1 MAAYSF
7 IDNINDFFS
16 TGYFTEDF
24 QKKVFD
30 KSGYSQEGI
39 KELCTRFSALRQQY
53 NRYKQAVTSRY
64 AREKDKERETFD
76 FNSKLLE
83 CLGYYKATVKE
94 QPAAILSLPIGE
106 NGAQQDV
113 PVRIVCNRTDGSPQ
127 LYVMDIPTL
136 VSASDDTDAE
146 TGFAEL
152 GLDRLVTHIFSLPE
166 QEHPRYILMS
176 SGNMVFF
183 MDADKWERGAYL
195 RFDIERLLVETTQ
208 SAMRNYFALF
218 YLLVSR
224 EALAVI
230 GDTPLMQQLEEE
242 SYKNAYAVTQDLKRG
257 VVAAVEALANEAIW
271 YIKHTPDNKFHDQD
285 ETDDNFE
292 TMMRDD
298 CLIFIYR
305 LLFIFYAESRPDLD
319 ILPINDQTYQRGYS
333 LEMLRDLEQVNL
345 ITAEELNG
353 YFFDHSIKRLFA
365 LILRGYNEDRVDA
378 SSMTASFRVRHIDSP
393 LFSDTKLKVLVGVK
407 FRNVV
412 WQSIVCQLSLSQ
424 KQKGKPR
431 GRISYANLGIN
442 QLGSVYENLLAY
454 RGFYAEED
462 YIEVHPKGDLV
473 ETYLQPRSRRDVFE
487 EDEILK
493 DEEGHD
499 IIHPRGKFIYRL
511 NGRDRK
517 KSASFYTPEV
527 LTKSTVKY
535 TLKPIVEKLERG
547 EIKASDLLQMKI
559 LEPAMGA
566 AAFQNEVINQLAV
579 LYLQFR
585 KQEVGE
591 TIDPL
596 QYPNELQK
604 VKAFIATSNVYG
616 VDLNATAIELGK
628 LSLWLNV
635 MHKDME
641 VPFFSNRLAEGNAV
655 IGAWL
660 KVYKKSDVVR
670 TTVGQRAYDKKW
682 WEAPTHRIHFSDS
695 RLERHYT
702 EVYHFLLPVQD
713 MLGILNAKLPTF
725 SKEEEQKLKEKKKV
739 MANIRKSWLKG
750 ITGEEYKQLER
761 ISRKIDVLLKKYVEF
776 QMGVAEYA
784 NNGYAVWKYAGKRTL
799 PFETNAQREE
809 FDDQRYRKDSAY
821 MKLKMV
827 MDYWCSLFFWE
838 YKDLADLPTR
848 QDYWDDIERVLD
860 VDMKEASPKVRFSN
874 AGKTGEEDLF
884 LPKQGRIDFDAEEE
898 ESAAKVQSLE
908 YYLAEMGNKQINKL
922 QLEGAYSER
931 RFDIVKELAKRY
943 HFFHPMLEFLEVF
956 WLRDGFDVICGNPPW
971 IKLEFN
977 EANIVSEKYP
987 EVVIRKVSAPV
998 VRQMI
1003 KQFMNDQMMEKL
1015 YKGEMAEQVCSTAF
1029 LNAYCNY
1036 PLLIGQQTNLYKCVL
1051 ENTMDLVSPTN
1062 GYIGLLTPESIYD
1075 DPNGQPLRRELYKR
1089 LRYHFQY
1096 QNELRLFAEVHHH
1109 TVYGDQLLG
1118 PRRSS
1123 SPRFASLSNL
1133 FHPSTVDGCFTH
1145 DGHGMCGG
1153 IKDENGNWNTKP
1165 HRDRIVTFTDK
1176 ELQVLS
1182 DTFEDGTTG
1191 DCAKLVSI
1199 HSKEII
1205 GVLKKI
1211 SDFPKHLDDVKNIT
1225 SMCFDETN
1233 APKAGLIKRH
1243 TCVPELSK
1251 YEMIYSGPHFYV
1263 ANPIYKTPRETCILN
1278 SDYDNVELGKIP
1290 DNYIQRTN
1298 YIPNIPLPEYNQ
1310 QVRGF
1315 ISNKVQGEVSY
1326 DNYFDY
1332 YKLGIRA
1339 MISQAGERSL
1349 ICAVLPRRTAHIN
1362 GVISSSF
1369 VRGDDTVDI
1378 AALCASIPMDFFMKT
1393 IAAQNLT
1400 SVRMQGFPLGID
1412 EKYNNA
1418 MRSRTL
1424 LLNCLTTHYADLWQ
1438 EMWDGAYKNE
1448 TWSLRDKR
1456 LKPFDQLHETWSWD
1470 IPLRNYFERRQAL
1483 VEIDVISAM
1492 ALGLS
1497 LQDLEMIYTIQ
1508 FPVLQQNENDTWYD
1522 AEGKIVFTCSKGLT
1536 GVGLDRKQWEAMRGE
1551 PNTPNNPNNP
1561 NTPITS
1567 YKGSTASYVHTI
1579 DPSKSELYGGQQQTF
1594 VAPYTRC
1601 DRIADYRRAWAHF
1614 EKIYNK

>member
-94 QPAAILSLPIGE
+94 QPAVILSLPIGE

-113 PVRIVCNRTDGSPQ
+113 LVRIVCNRTDGSPQ

-499 IIHPRGKFIYRL
+499 IIHPKGKFIYRL

-750 ITGEEYKQLER
+750 ITGEEYKQLEC

-821 MKLKMV
+821 MKLKAV
-827 MDYWCSLFFWE
+827 MDYWCALFFWE

-1362 GVISSSF
+1362 GIISISF
-1369 VRGDDTVDI
+1369 LNRYDAVDM
-1378 AALCASIPMDFFMKT
+1378 AALCASIVIDFYIKT
-1393 IAAQNLT
+1393 IAAQNLRYSRLAT
-1400 SVRMQGFPLGID
+1400 FPIGVPV
-1412 EKYNNA
+1412 KYKSA
-1418 MRSRTL
+1418 LYSRTL
-1424 LLNCLTTHYADLWQ
+1424 LLNCLTNNYS
-1438 EMWDGAYKNE
+1438 EF
-1448 TWSLRDKR
+1448 WSSCWNDEYNYEHWSINDIR
-1456 LKPFDQLHETWSWD
+1456 LKPFGDLTQAWSWNT
-1470 IPLRNYFERRQAL
+1470 PLRNHFERRQAL
-1483 VEIDVISAM
+1483 VEIDVLAAM

-1497 LQDLEMIYTIQ
+1497 LKDLELIYTIQ

-1522 AEGKIVFTCSKGLT
+1522 QKGNIVFTCSKGLT
-1536 GVGLDRKQWEAMRGE
+1536 GVGCDRKEWNTIRGE
-1551 PNTPNNPNNP
+1551 QVDENTFV
-1561 NTPITS
+1561 
-1567 YKGSTASYVHTI
+1567 GVQSTYVHII
-1579 DPSKSELYGGQQQTF
+1579 DSKKSELYGGEQVTYY
-1594 VAPYTRC
+1594 APYTRC
-1601 DRIADYRRAWAHF
+1601 DRIADYRRAWAYF
-1614 EKIYNK
+1614 EERFKNKD

>member
-94 QPAAILSLPIGE
+94 QPAVILSLPIGE

-152 GLDRLVTHIFSLPE
+152 GLDRLVTHIFSRPE

-224 EALAVI
+224 EALAAI

-298 CLIFIYR
+298 CLVFIYR

-821 MKLKMV
+821 MKLKAV
-827 MDYWCSLFFWE
+827 MDYWCALFFWE

-908 YYLAEMGNKQINKL
+908 YYLAEMGNKQTNKL

-956 WLRDGFDVICGNPPW
+956 WLRDGFDIICGNPPW
-971 IKLEFN
+971 EKWSYEQQEVIG
-977 EANIVSEKYP
+977 EKYP
-987 EVVIRKVSAPV
+987 EVLIREDSATDV
-998 VRQMI
+998 EHALEMYFQNATI
-1003 KQFMNDQMMEKL
+1003 KSMCMMEQVEATCSATFMNSF
-1015 YKGEMAEQVCSTAF
+1015 AC
-1029 LNAYCNY
+1029 Y
-1036 PLLIGQQTNLYKCVL
+1036 PLLVGQQADLYKNVL
-1051 ENTMDLVSPTN
+1051 TNCFDLLSEK
-1062 GYIGLLTPESIYD
+1062 GYLGMLHPESVYD
-1075 DPNGQPLRRELYKR
+1075 DAKGQPLRKVMYRR
-1089 LRYHFQY
+1089 LHYHFQY
-1096 QNELRLFAEVHHH
+1096 QNALNLFPIAH
-1109 TVYGDQLLG
+1109 
-1118 PRRSS
+1118 RRKYSANIYTGLKDEIS
-1123 SPRFASLSNL
+1123 FDSISNL
-1133 FHPSTVDGCFTH
+1133 FHPKTVDDCYMHNGQGICE
-1145 DGHGMCGG
+1145 G
-1153 IKDENGNWNTKP
+1153 IKGKDGKWNLAGHKN
-1165 HRDRIVTFTDK
+1165 RIVHYNAK
-1176 ELQVLS
+1176 YIKLLS
-1182 DTFEDGTTG
+1182 DTFEDGRYP
-1191 DCAKLVSI
+1191 DCAKLVSVHNNEMLGI
-1199 HSKEII
+1199 
-1205 GVLKKI
+1205 LDKI
-1211 SDFPKHLDDVKNIT
+1211 SNYERKVSSVRNKIT
-1225 SMCFDETN
+1225 VCFDETG
-1233 APKAGLIKRH
+1233 APKEGLIKDVRSH
-1243 TCVPELSK
+1243 TCYPSMEK
-1251 YEMIYSGPHFYV
+1251 CEMIYNAPQFYV
-1263 ANPIYKTPRETCILN
+1263 SNPVYQTPKEVSLKKGDFNIVDLEKI
-1278 SDYDNVELGKIP
+1278 SDE
-1290 DNYIQRTN
+1290 YIQRTKYLPLVGN
-1298 YIPNIPLPEYNQ
+1298 YRSLSTFNAFVIGQDEHGNDIYDSLLDHYK
-1310 QVRGF
+1310 VGF
-1315 ISNKVQGEVSY
+1315 RKMVNLS
-1326 DNYFDY
+1326 
-1332 YKLGIRA
+1332 
-1339 MISQAGERSL
+1339 GERSL
-1349 ICAVLPRRTAHIN
+1349 ICAVLPRRTAHIH
-1362 GVISSSF
+1362 GVISISF
-1369 VRGDDTVDI
+1369 LDRNYTVDM
-1378 AALCASIPMDFFMKT
+1378 AALCSSIVMDFYWKT
-1393 IAAQNLT
+1393 IATQNITESRLAT
-1400 SVRMQGFPLGID
+1400 FPFGI
-1412 EKYNNA
+1412 KKKFKSA
-1418 MRSRTL
+1418 MYSRTL
-1424 LLNCLTTHYADLWQ
+1424 MLNCLNKYYDDLWSGCWC
-1438 EMWDGAYKNE
+1438 ESFRTDS
-1448 TWSLRDKR
+1448 WSLEDAR
-1456 LKPFDQLHETWSWD
+1456 LKPFSELTPSWNHD
-1470 IPLRNYFERRQAL
+1470 TPLRNHFERRQAL
-1483 VEIDVISAM
+1483 VEIDVLAAM
-1492 ALGLS
+1492 SFGLS
-1497 LQDLEMIYTIQ
+1497 LEDLEFIYDIQ
-1508 FPVLQQNENDTWYD
+1508 FPVLRQNEDDTWYD
-1522 AEGKIVFTCSKGLT
+1522 QKGNVVYSVSLCKK
-1536 GVGLDRKQWEAMRGE
+1536 GVGVDRATWNTIRGE
-1551 PNTPNNPNNP
+1551 QLSDN
-1561 NTPITS
+1561 IYQGATS
-1567 YKGSTASYVHTI
+1567 SYIHTV
-1579 DPSKSELYGGQQQTF
+1579 PVEKSELYGGEQVTYY
-1594 VAPYTRC
+1594 APYTRC
-1601 DRIADYRRAWAHF
+1601 DRIADYRRAWTFF
-1614 EKIYNK
+1614 EERFKNED

>member
-83 CLGYYKATVKE
+83 CLGYYKITVKE
-94 QPAAILSLPIGE
+94 QPTAILSLPIGE

-127 LYVMDIPTL
+127 LYVMDIHTL
-136 VSASDDTDAE
+136 VSASEDTDAE

-224 EALAVI
+224 EALAAI

-271 YIKHTPDNKFHDQD
+271 YIKHTPDNKFHNQD

-298 CLIFIYR
+298 CLVFIYR

-670 TTVGQRAYDKKW
+670 TIVGQRAYDKKW
-682 WEAPTHRIHFSDS
+682 WETPTHRIHFSDS

-725 SKEEEQKLKEKKKV
+725 SKEEEQKLKEKKKA

-809 FDDQRYRKDSAY
+809 FDDQRYRKNSPY
-821 MKLKMV
+821 MKLKAV
-827 MDYWCSLFFWE
+827 MDYWCALFFWE

-898 ESAAKVQSLE
+898 KSAAKVQSLE
-908 YYLAEMGNKQINKL
+908 YYIAEMGNKQTNKL
-922 QLEGAYSER
+922 PLEGVYSER

-956 WLRDGFDVICGNPPW
+956 WLRDGFDIICGNPPW
-971 IKLEFN
+971 EKWSYEQQEVIG
-977 EANIVSEKYP
+977 EKYP
-987 EVVIRKVSAPV
+987 EVLIREDSATDV
-998 VRQMI
+998 EHALEIYFQNATI
-1003 KQFMNDQMMEKL
+1003 KSMCMMEQVEATCSATFMNSF
-1015 YKGEMAEQVCSTAF
+1015 AC
-1029 LNAYCNY
+1029 Y
-1036 PLLIGQQTNLYKCVL
+1036 PLLVGQQADLYKNVL
-1051 ENTMDLVSPTN
+1051 TNCFDLLSEK
-1062 GYIGLLTPESIYD
+1062 GYLGMLHPESVYD
-1075 DPNGQPLRRELYKR
+1075 DAKGQPLRKVMYRR
-1089 LRYHFQY
+1089 LQCHFQY
-1096 QNELRLFAEVHHH
+1096 QNALNLFPIAH
-1109 TVYGDQLLG
+1109 
-1118 PRRSS
+1118 RRKYSANIYTGLKDEIS
-1123 SPRFASLSNL
+1123 FDSISNL
-1133 FHPSTVDGCFTH
+1133 FHPKTVDDCYMHNGQGICE
-1145 DGHGMCGG
+1145 G
-1153 IKDENGNWNTKP
+1153 IKGKDGKWNLAGHKN
-1165 HRDRIVTFTDK
+1165 RIVHYNAK
-1176 ELQVLS
+1176 YIKLLS
-1182 DTFEDGTTG
+1182 DTFEDGRYP
-1191 DCAKLVSI
+1191 DCAKLVSVHNNEMLGI
-1199 HSKEII
+1199 
-1205 GVLKKI
+1205 LDKI
-1211 SDFPKHLDDVKNIT
+1211 SNYERKVSSVRNKIT
-1225 SMCFDETN
+1225 VCFDETG
-1233 APKAGLIKRH
+1233 APKEGLIKDVRSH
-1243 TCVPELSK
+1243 TCYPSMENC
-1251 YEMIYSGPHFYV
+1251 EMIYNAPQFYV
-1263 ANPIYKTPRETCILN
+1263 SNPVYQTPKEVSLKKGDFNIVDLEKI
-1278 SDYDNVELGKIP
+1278 SDE
-1290 DNYIQRTN
+1290 YIQRTKYLPLVGN
-1298 YIPNIPLPEYNQ
+1298 YRSLSTFNAFVIGQDEHGNDIYDSLLDHYK
-1310 QVRGF
+1310 VGF
-1315 ISNKVQGEVSY
+1315 RKMVNLS
-1326 DNYFDY
+1326 
-1332 YKLGIRA
+1332 
-1339 MISQAGERSL
+1339 GERSL

-1362 GVISSSF
+1362 GVISISF
-1369 VRGDDTVDI
+1369 LDRNYTVDM
-1378 AALCASIPMDFFMKT
+1378 AALCSSIVMDFYWKT
-1393 IAAQNLT
+1393 IATQNITESRLAT
-1400 SVRMQGFPLGID
+1400 FPFGI
-1412 EKYNNA
+1412 KKKFKSA
-1418 MRSRTL
+1418 MYSRTL
-1424 LLNCLTTHYADLWQ
+1424 MLNCLNKYYDDLWSGCWC
-1438 EMWDGAYKNE
+1438 ESFRTDS
-1448 TWSLRDKR
+1448 WSLEDAR
-1456 LKPFDQLHETWSWD
+1456 LKPFSELTPSWNHD
-1470 IPLRNYFERRQAL
+1470 TPLRNHFERRQAL
-1483 VEIDVISAM
+1483 VEIDVLAAM
-1492 ALGLS
+1492 SFGLS
-1497 LQDLEMIYTIQ
+1497 LEDLEFIYDIQ
-1508 FPVLQQNENDTWYD
+1508 FPVLRQNEDDTWYD
-1522 AEGKIVFTCSKGLT
+1522 QKGNVVYSVSLCKK
-1536 GVGLDRKQWEAMRGE
+1536 GVGVDRATWNTIRGE
-1551 PNTPNNPNNP
+1551 QLSDN
-1561 NTPITS
+1561 IYQGATS
-1567 YKGSTASYVHTI
+1567 SYIHTV
-1579 DPSKSELYGGQQQTF
+1579 PVEKSELYGGELVTYY
-1594 VAPYTRC
+1594 APYTRC
-1601 DRIADYRRAWAHF
+1601 DRIADYRRAWAYF
-1614 EKIYNK
+1614 EERFKNED

>member
-24 QKKVFD
+24 QKKVFV

-224 EALAVI
+224 EALAAI

-298 CLIFIYR
+298 CLVFIYR

-535 TLKPIVEKLERG
+535 TLKPIVEKLECG

-725 SKEEEQKLKEKKKV
+725 SEEEEQKLKDKKKV

-750 ITGEEYKQLER
+750 ITGEEYRQLER

-809 FDDQRYRKDSAY
+809 FDDQRYRKNSPY
-821 MKLKMV
+821 MKLKVV
-827 MDYWCSLFFWE
+827 MDYWCALFFWE

-860 VDMKEASPKVRFSN
+860 VDMKEASPKVCFSN

-898 ESAAKVQSLE
+898 ISAAKVQSLE
-908 YYLAEMGNKQINKL
+908 YYIAEMGNKQTNKL
-922 QLEGAYSER
+922 PLKGVYSER

-956 WLRDGFDVICGNPPW
+956 WLRDGFDIICGNPPW
-971 IKLEFN
+971 EKWSYEQQEVIG
-977 EANIVSEKYP
+977 EKYP
-987 EVVIRKVSAPV
+987 EVLIREDSATDV
-998 VRQMI
+998 EHALEMYFQNATI
-1003 KQFMNDQMMEKL
+1003 KSMCMMEQVEATCSATFMNSF
-1015 YKGEMAEQVCSTAF
+1015 AC
-1029 LNAYCNY
+1029 Y
-1036 PLLIGQQTNLYKCVL
+1036 PLLVGQQADLYKNVL
-1051 ENTMDLVSPTN
+1051 TNCFDLLSEK
-1062 GYIGLLTPESIYD
+1062 GYLGMLHPESVYD
-1075 DPNGQPLRRELYKR
+1075 DAKGQPLRKVMYRR
-1089 LRYHFQY
+1089 LQYHFQY
-1096 QNELRLFAEVHHH
+1096 QNALNLFPIAH
-1109 TVYGDQLLG
+1109 
-1118 PRRSS
+1118 RRKYSANIYTGLKDEIS
-1123 SPRFASLSNL
+1123 FDSISNL
-1133 FHPSTVDGCFTH
+1133 FHPKTVDDCYMHNGQGICE
-1145 DGHGMCGG
+1145 G
-1153 IKDENGNWNTKP
+1153 IKGKDGKWNLAGHKN
-1165 HRDRIVTFTDK
+1165 RIVHYNAK
-1176 ELQVLS
+1176 YIKLLS
-1182 DTFEDGTTG
+1182 DTFEDGRYP
-1191 DCAKLVSI
+1191 DCAKLVSVHNNEMLGI
-1199 HSKEII
+1199 
-1205 GVLKKI
+1205 LDKI
-1211 SDFPKHLDDVKNIT
+1211 SNYERKVSSVRNKIT
-1225 SMCFDETN
+1225 VCFDETG
-1233 APKAGLIKRH
+1233 APKEGLIKDVRSH
-1243 TCVPELSK
+1243 TCYPSMENC
-1251 YEMIYSGPHFYV
+1251 EMIYNAPQFYV
-1263 ANPIYKTPRETCILN
+1263 SNPVYQTPKEVSLKKGDFNIVDLEKI
-1278 SDYDNVELGKIP
+1278 SDE
-1290 DNYIQRTN
+1290 YIQRTKYLPLVGN
-1298 YIPNIPLPEYNQ
+1298 YRSLSTFNAFVIGQDEHGNDIYDSLLDHYK
-1310 QVRGF
+1310 VGF
-1315 ISNKVQGEVSY
+1315 RKMVNLS
-1326 DNYFDY
+1326 
-1332 YKLGIRA
+1332 
-1339 MISQAGERSL
+1339 GERSL
-1349 ICAVLPRRTAHIN
+1349 ICAVLPRRTAHIH
-1362 GVISSSF
+1362 GVISISF
-1369 VRGDDTVDI
+1369 LDRNYTVDM
-1378 AALCASIPMDFFMKT
+1378 AALCSSIVMDFYWKT
-1393 IAAQNLT
+1393 IATQNITESRLAT
-1400 SVRMQGFPLGID
+1400 FPFGI
-1412 EKYNNA
+1412 KKKFKSA
-1418 MRSRTL
+1418 MYSRTL
-1424 LLNCLTTHYADLWQ
+1424 MLNCLNKYYDDLWSGCWC
-1438 EMWDGAYKNE
+1438 ESFRTDS
-1448 TWSLRDKR
+1448 WSLEDAR
-1456 LKPFDQLHETWSWD
+1456 LKPFSELTPSWNHD
-1470 IPLRNYFERRQAL
+1470 TPLRNHFERRQAL
-1483 VEIDVISAM
+1483 VEIDVLAAM
-1492 ALGLS
+1492 SFGLS
-1497 LQDLEMIYTIQ
+1497 LEDLEFIYDIQ
-1508 FPVLQQNENDTWYD
+1508 FPVLRQNEDDTWYD
-1522 AEGKIVFTCSKGLT
+1522 QKGNVVYSVSLCKK
-1536 GVGLDRKQWEAMRGE
+1536 GVGVDRATWNTIRGE
-1551 PNTPNNPNNP
+1551 QLSDN
-1561 NTPITS
+1561 IYQGATS
-1567 YKGSTASYVHTI
+1567 SYIHTV
-1579 DPSKSELYGGQQQTF
+1579 PVEKSELYGGEQVTYY
-1594 VAPYTRC
+1594 APYTRC
-1601 DRIADYRRAWAHF
+1601 DRIADYQRAWTFF
-1614 EKIYNK
+1614 EERFKNED

>member
-83 CLGYYKATVKE
+83 CLGYYKATVKG

-224 EALAVI
+224 EALAAI

-298 CLIFIYR
+298 CLVFIYR

-378 SSMTASFRVRHIDSP
+378 SSMTTSFRVRHIDSP

-670 TTVGQRAYDKKW
+670 TIVGQRAYDKKW

-821 MKLKMV
+821 MKLKAV
-827 MDYWCSLFFWE
+827 MDYWCALFFWE

-908 YYLAEMGNKQINKL
+908 YYLAEMGNKQTNKL

-956 WLRDGFDVICGNPPW
+956 WLRDGFDIICGNPPW
-971 IKLEFN
+971 EKWSYEQQEVIG
-977 EANIVSEKYP
+977 EKYP
-987 EVVIRKVSAPV
+987 EVLIREDSATDV
-998 VRQMI
+998 EHALEVYFQNATI
-1003 KQFMNDQMMEKL
+1003 KSMCMMEQVEATCSATFMNSF
-1015 YKGEMAEQVCSTAF
+1015 AC
-1029 LNAYCNY
+1029 Y
-1036 PLLIGQQTNLYKCVL
+1036 PLLVGQQADLYKNVL
-1051 ENTMDLVSPTN
+1051 TNCFDLLSEK
-1062 GYIGLLTPESIYD
+1062 GYLGMLHPESVYD
-1075 DPNGQPLRRELYKR
+1075 DAKGQPLRKVMYRR
-1089 LRYHFQY
+1089 LQYHFQY
-1096 QNELRLFAEVHHH
+1096 QNALNLFPIAH
-1109 TVYGDQLLG
+1109 
-1118 PRRSS
+1118 RRKYSANIYTGLKDEIS
-1123 SPRFASLSNL
+1123 FDSISNL
-1133 FHPSTVDGCFTH
+1133 FHPKTVDDCYMHNGQGICE
-1145 DGHGMCGG
+1145 G
-1153 IKDENGNWNTKP
+1153 IKGKDGKWNLAGHKN
-1165 HRDRIVTFTDK
+1165 RIVHYNAK
-1176 ELQVLS
+1176 YIKLLS
-1182 DTFEDGTTG
+1182 DTFEDGRYP
-1191 DCAKLVSI
+1191 DCAKLVSVHNNEMLAI
-1199 HSKEII
+1199 
-1205 GVLKKI
+1205 LDKI
-1211 SDFPKHLDDVKNIT
+1211 SNYERKVSSVRNKIT
-1225 SMCFDETN
+1225 VCFDETG
-1233 APKAGLIKRH
+1233 APKEGLIKDVRSH
-1243 TCVPELSK
+1243 TCYPSMENC
-1251 YEMIYSGPHFYV
+1251 EMIYNAPQFYV
-1263 ANPIYKTPRETCILN
+1263 SNPIYQTPKEVSLKKGDFNIVDLEKI
-1278 SDYDNVELGKIP
+1278 SDE
-1290 DNYIQRTN
+1290 YIQRTKYLPLVGN
-1298 YIPNIPLPEYNQ
+1298 YRSLSTFNAFVIGQDEHGNDIYDSLLDHYK
-1310 QVRGF
+1310 VGF
-1315 ISNKVQGEVSY
+1315 RKMVNLS
-1326 DNYFDY
+1326 
-1332 YKLGIRA
+1332 
-1339 MISQAGERSL
+1339 GERSL
-1349 ICAVLPRRTAHIN
+1349 ICAVLPRRTAHIH
-1362 GVISSSF
+1362 GVISISF
-1369 VRGDDTVDI
+1369 LDRNYTVDM
-1378 AALCASIPMDFFMKT
+1378 AALCSSIVMDFYWKT
-1393 IAAQNLT
+1393 IATQNITESRLAT
-1400 SVRMQGFPLGID
+1400 FPFGI
-1412 EKYNNA
+1412 KKKFKSA
-1418 MRSRTL
+1418 MYSRTL
-1424 LLNCLTTHYADLWQ
+1424 MLNCLNKYYDDLWSGCWC
-1438 EMWDGAYKNE
+1438 ESFRTDR
-1448 TWSLRDKR
+1448 WSLEDAR
-1456 LKPFDQLHETWSWD
+1456 LKPFSELTPSWNHD
-1470 IPLRNYFERRQAL
+1470 TPLRNHFERRQAL
-1483 VEIDVISAM
+1483 VEIDVLAAM
-1492 ALGLS
+1492 SFGLS
-1497 LQDLEMIYTIQ
+1497 LEDLEFIYDIQ
-1508 FPVLQQNENDTWYD
+1508 FPVLRQNEDDTWYD
-1522 AEGKIVFTCSKGLT
+1522 QKGNVVYSVSLCKK
-1536 GVGLDRKQWEAMRGE
+1536 GVGVDRATWNTIRGE
-1551 PNTPNNPNNP
+1551 QLSDN
-1561 NTPITS
+1561 IYQGATS
-1567 YKGSTASYVHTI
+1567 SYIHTV
-1579 DPSKSELYGGQQQTF
+1579 PVEKSELYGGEQVTYY
-1594 VAPYTRC
+1594 APYTRC
-1601 DRIADYRRAWAHF
+1601 DRIADYRRAWAYF
-1614 EKIYNK
+1614 EERFKNED

>member
-24 QKKVFD
+24 LKKVFD

-94 QPAAILSLPIGE
+94 QPTAILSLPIGE

-224 EALAVI
+224 EALAAI

-298 CLIFIYR
+298 CLVFIYR

-596 QYPNELQK
+596 QYSNELQK

-725 SKEEEQKLKEKKKV
+725 SKEEEQKLKEMKKV

-809 FDDQRYRKDSAY
+809 FDDQRYRKNSPY
-821 MKLKMV
+821 MKLKAV
-827 MDYWCSLFFWE
+827 MDYWCALFFWE

-860 VDMKEASPKVRFSN
+860 VDMKEVSPKVRFSN

-898 ESAAKVQSLE
+898 KSAAKVQSLE
-908 YYLAEMGNKQINKL
+908 YYIAEMGNKQTNKL
-922 QLEGAYSER
+922 PLEGVYSER

-956 WLRDGFDVICGNPPW
+956 WLRDGFDIICGNPPW
-971 IKLEFN
+971 EKWSYEQQEVIG
-977 EANIVSEKYP
+977 EKYP
-987 EVVIRKVSAPV
+987 EVLIREDSATDV
-998 VRQMI
+998 EHALEMYFQNATI
-1003 KQFMNDQMMEKL
+1003 KSMCMMEQVEATCSATFMNSF
-1015 YKGEMAEQVCSTAF
+1015 AC
-1029 LNAYCNY
+1029 Y
-1036 PLLIGQQTNLYKCVL
+1036 PLLVGQQADLYKNVL
-1051 ENTMDLVSPTN
+1051 TNCFDLLSEK
-1062 GYIGLLTPESIYD
+1062 GYLGMLHPESVYD
-1075 DPNGQPLRRELYKR
+1075 DAKGQPLRKVMYRR
-1089 LRYHFQY
+1089 LQYHFQY
-1096 QNELRLFAEVHHH
+1096 QNALNLFPIAH
-1109 TVYGDQLLG
+1109 
-1118 PRRSS
+1118 RRKYSANIYTGLKDEIS
-1123 SPRFASLSNL
+1123 FDSISNL
-1133 FHPSTVDGCFTH
+1133 FHPKTVDDCYMHNGQGICE
-1145 DGHGMCGG
+1145 G
-1153 IKDENGNWNTKP
+1153 IKGKDGKWNLAGHKN
-1165 HRDRIVTFTDK
+1165 RIVHYNAK
-1176 ELQVLS
+1176 YIKLLS
-1182 DTFEDGTTG
+1182 DTFEDGRYP
-1191 DCAKLVSI
+1191 DCAKLVSVHNNEMLGI
-1199 HSKEII
+1199 
-1205 GVLKKI
+1205 LDKI
-1211 SDFPKHLDDVKNIT
+1211 SNYERKVSSVTNKIT
-1225 SMCFDETN
+1225 VCFDETG
-1233 APKAGLIKRH
+1233 APKEGLIKDVRSH
-1243 TCVPELSK
+1243 TCYPSMENC
-1251 YEMIYSGPHFYV
+1251 EMIYNAPQFYV
-1263 ANPIYKTPRETCILN
+1263 SNPVYQTPKEVSLKKGDFNIVDLEKI
-1278 SDYDNVELGKIP
+1278 SDE
-1290 DNYIQRTN
+1290 YIQRTKYLPLVGN
-1298 YIPNIPLPEYNQ
+1298 YRSLSTFNAFVIGQDEHGNDIYDSLLDHYK
-1310 QVRGF
+1310 VGF
-1315 ISNKVQGEVSY
+1315 RKMVNLS
-1326 DNYFDY
+1326 
-1332 YKLGIRA
+1332 
-1339 MISQAGERSL
+1339 GERSL

-1362 GVISSSF
+1362 GVISISF
-1369 VRGDDTVDI
+1369 LDRNYTVDM
-1378 AALCASIPMDFFMKT
+1378 AALCSSIVMDFYWKT
-1393 IAAQNLT
+1393 IATQNITESRLAT
-1400 SVRMQGFPLGID
+1400 FPFGI
-1412 EKYNNA
+1412 KKKFKSA
-1418 MRSRTL
+1418 MYSRTL
-1424 LLNCLTTHYADLWQ
+1424 MLNCLNKYYDDLWSGCWC
-1438 EMWDGAYKNE
+1438 ESFRTDR
-1448 TWSLRDKR
+1448 WSLEDAR
-1456 LKPFDQLHETWSWD
+1456 LKPFSELTPSWNHD
-1470 IPLRNYFERRQAL
+1470 TPLRNHFERRQAL
-1483 VEIDVISAM
+1483 VEIDVLAAM
-1492 ALGLS
+1492 SFGLS
-1497 LQDLEMIYTIQ
+1497 LEDLEFIYDIQ
-1508 FPVLQQNENDTWYD
+1508 FPVLRQNEDDTWYD
-1522 AEGKIVFTCSKGLT
+1522 QKGNVVYSVSLCKK
-1536 GVGLDRKQWEAMRGE
+1536 GVGVDRATWNTIRGE
-1551 PNTPNNPNNP
+1551 QLSDN
-1561 NTPITS
+1561 IYQGATS
-1567 YKGSTASYVHTI
+1567 SYIHTV
-1579 DPSKSELYGGQQQTF
+1579 PVEKSELYGGEQVTYY
-1594 VAPYTRC
+1594 APYTRC
-1601 DRIADYRRAWAHF
+1601 DRIADYQRAWTFF
-1614 EKIYNK
+1614 EERFKNED

>member
-94 QPAAILSLPIGE
+94 QPTAILSLPIGE

-224 EALAVI
+224 EALAAI

-298 CLIFIYR
+298 CLVFIYR

-596 QYPNELQK
+596 QYSNELQK

-670 TTVGQRAYDKKW
+670 TIVGQRAYDKKW

-725 SKEEEQKLKEKKKV
+725 SKEEEQKLKEKKKA

-809 FDDQRYRKDSAY
+809 FDDQRYRKNSPY
-821 MKLKMV
+821 MKLKAV
-827 MDYWCSLFFWE
+827 MDYWCALFFWE

-860 VDMKEASPKVRFSN
+860 VDMKEVSPKVRFSN

-898 ESAAKVQSLE
+898 KSAAKVQSLE
-908 YYLAEMGNKQINKL
+908 YYIAEMGNKQTNKL
-922 QLEGAYSER
+922 PLKGVYSER
-931 RFDIVKELAKRY
+931 RFDIVNELAKRY

-956 WLRDGFDVICGNPPW
+956 WLRDGFDIICGNPPW
-971 IKLEFN
+971 EKWSYEQQEVIG
-977 EANIVSEKYP
+977 EKYP
-987 EVVIRKVSAPV
+987 EVLIREDSATDV
-998 VRQMI
+998 EHALEIYFQNATI
-1003 KQFMNDQMMEKL
+1003 KSMCMMEQVEATCSATFMNSF
-1015 YKGEMAEQVCSTAF
+1015 AC
-1029 LNAYCNY
+1029 Y
-1036 PLLIGQQTNLYKCVL
+1036 PLLVGQQADLYKNVL
-1051 ENTMDLVSPTN
+1051 TNCFDLLSEK
-1062 GYIGLLTPESIYD
+1062 GYLGMLHPESVYD
-1075 DPNGQPLRRELYKR
+1075 DAKGQPLRKVMYRR
-1089 LRYHFQY
+1089 LQYHFQY
-1096 QNELRLFAEVHHH
+1096 QNALNLFPIAH
-1109 TVYGDQLLG
+1109 
-1118 PRRSS
+1118 RRKYSANIYTGLKDEIS
-1123 SPRFASLSNL
+1123 FDSISNL
-1133 FHPSTVDGCFTH
+1133 FHPKTVDDCYMHNGQGICE
-1145 DGHGMCGG
+1145 G
-1153 IKDENGNWNTKP
+1153 IKGKDGKWNLAGHKN
-1165 HRDRIVTFTDK
+1165 RIVHYNAK
-1176 ELQVLS
+1176 YIKLLS
-1182 DTFEDGTTG
+1182 DTFEDGRYP
-1191 DCAKLVSI
+1191 DCAKLVSVHNNEMLGI
-1199 HSKEII
+1199 
-1205 GVLKKI
+1205 LDKI
-1211 SDFPKHLDDVKNIT
+1211 SNYERKVSSVTNKIT
-1225 SMCFDETN
+1225 VCFDETG
-1233 APKAGLIKRH
+1233 APKEGLIKDVRSH
-1243 TCVPELSK
+1243 TCYPSMENC
-1251 YEMIYSGPHFYV
+1251 EMIYNAPQFYV
-1263 ANPIYKTPRETCILN
+1263 SNPVYQTPKEVSLKKGDFNIVDLEKI
-1278 SDYDNVELGKIP
+1278 SDE
-1290 DNYIQRTN
+1290 YIQRTKYLPLVGN
-1298 YIPNIPLPEYNQ
+1298 YRSLSTFNAFVIGQDEHGNDIYDSLLDHYK
-1310 QVRGF
+1310 VGF
-1315 ISNKVQGEVSY
+1315 RKMVNLS
-1326 DNYFDY
+1326 
-1332 YKLGIRA
+1332 
-1339 MISQAGERSL
+1339 GERSL

-1362 GVISSSF
+1362 GVISISF
-1369 VRGDDTVDI
+1369 LDRNYTVDM
-1378 AALCASIPMDFFMKT
+1378 AALCSSIVMDFYWKT
-1393 IAAQNLT
+1393 IATQNITESRLAT
-1400 SVRMQGFPLGID
+1400 FPFGI
-1412 EKYNNA
+1412 KKKFKSA
-1418 MRSRTL
+1418 MYSRTL
-1424 LLNCLTTHYADLWQ
+1424 MLNCLNKYYDDLWSGCWC
-1438 EMWDGAYKNE
+1438 ESFRTDS
-1448 TWSLRDKR
+1448 WSLEDAR
-1456 LKPFDQLHETWSWD
+1456 LKPFSELTPSWNHD
-1470 IPLRNYFERRQAL
+1470 TPLRNHFERRQAL
-1483 VEIDVISAM
+1483 VEIDVLAAM
-1492 ALGLS
+1492 SFGLS
-1497 LQDLEMIYTIQ
+1497 LEDLEFIYDIQ
-1508 FPVLQQNENDTWYD
+1508 FPVLRQNEDDTWYD
-1522 AEGKIVFTCSKGLT
+1522 QKGNVVYSVSLCKK
-1536 GVGLDRKQWEAMRGE
+1536 GVGVDRATWNTIRGE
-1551 PNTPNNPNNP
+1551 QLSDN
-1561 NTPITS
+1561 IYQGATS
-1567 YKGSTASYVHTI
+1567 SYIHTV
-1579 DPSKSELYGGQQQTF
+1579 PVEKSELYGGEQVTYY
-1594 VAPYTRC
+1594 APYTRC
-1601 DRIADYRRAWAHF
+1601 DRIADYQRAWTFF
-1614 EKIYNK
+1614 EERFKNED

>member
-24 QKKVFD
+24 QKKVFV

-224 EALAVI
+224 EALAAI

-298 CLIFIYR
+298 CLVFIYR

-535 TLKPIVEKLERG
+535 TLKPIVEKLECG

-725 SKEEEQKLKEKKKV
+725 SEEEEQKLKDKKKV

-750 ITGEEYKQLER
+750 ITGEEYRQLER

-809 FDDQRYRKDSAY
+809 FDDQRYRKNSPY
-821 MKLKMV
+821 MKLKVV
-827 MDYWCSLFFWE
+827 MDYWCALFFWE

-860 VDMKEASPKVRFSN
+860 VDMKEASPKVCFSN

-898 ESAAKVQSLE
+898 ISAAKVQSLE
-908 YYLAEMGNKQINKL
+908 YYIAEMGNKQTNKL
-922 QLEGAYSER
+922 PLKGVYSER

-956 WLRDGFDVICGNPPW
+956 WLRDGFDIICGNPPW
-971 IKLEFN
+971 EKWSYEQQEVIG
-977 EANIVSEKYP
+977 EKYP
-987 EVVIRKVSAPV
+987 EVLIREDSATDV
-998 VRQMI
+998 EHALEMYFQNATI
-1003 KQFMNDQMMEKL
+1003 KSMCMMEQVEATCSATFMNSF
-1015 YKGEMAEQVCSTAF
+1015 AC
-1029 LNAYCNY
+1029 Y
-1036 PLLIGQQTNLYKCVL
+1036 PLLVGQQADLYKNVL
-1051 ENTMDLVSPTN
+1051 TNCFDLLSEK
-1062 GYIGLLTPESIYD
+1062 GYLGMLHPESVYD
-1075 DPNGQPLRRELYKR
+1075 DAKGQPLRKVMYRR
-1089 LRYHFQY
+1089 LQYHFQY
-1096 QNELRLFAEVHHH
+1096 QNALNLFPIAH
-1109 TVYGDQLLG
+1109 
-1118 PRRSS
+1118 RRKYSANIYTGLKDEIS
-1123 SPRFASLSNL
+1123 FDSISNL
-1133 FHPSTVDGCFTH
+1133 FHPKTVDDCYMHNGQGICE
-1145 DGHGMCGG
+1145 G
-1153 IKDENGNWNTKP
+1153 IKGKDGKWNLAGHKN
-1165 HRDRIVTFTDK
+1165 RIVHYNAK
-1176 ELQVLS
+1176 YIKLLS
-1182 DTFEDGTTG
+1182 DTFEDGRYP
-1191 DCAKLVSI
+1191 DCAKLVSVHNNEMLGI
-1199 HSKEII
+1199 
-1205 GVLKKI
+1205 LDKI
-1211 SDFPKHLDDVKNIT
+1211 SNYERKVSSVRNKIT
-1225 SMCFDETN
+1225 VCFDETG
-1233 APKAGLIKRH
+1233 APKEGLIKDVRSH
-1243 TCVPELSK
+1243 TCYPSMENC
-1251 YEMIYSGPHFYV
+1251 EMIYNAPQFYV
-1263 ANPIYKTPRETCILN
+1263 SNPVYQTPKEVSLKKGDFNIVDLEKI
-1278 SDYDNVELGKIP
+1278 SDE
-1290 DNYIQRTN
+1290 YIQRTKYLPLVGN
-1298 YIPNIPLPEYNQ
+1298 YRSLSTFNAFVIGQDEHGNDIYDSLLDHYK
-1310 QVRGF
+1310 VGF
-1315 ISNKVQGEVSY
+1315 RKMVNLS
-1326 DNYFDY
+1326 
-1332 YKLGIRA
+1332 
-1339 MISQAGERSL
+1339 GERSL
-1349 ICAVLPRRTAHIN
+1349 ICAVLPRRTAHIH
-1362 GVISSSF
+1362 GVISIEE
-1369 VRGDDTVDI
+1369 RDRNYTVDM
-1378 AALCASIPMDFFMKT
+1378 AALCSSIVMDFYWKT
-1393 IAAQNLT
+1393 IATQNITESRLAT
-1400 SVRMQGFPLGID
+1400 FPFGI
-1412 EKYNNA
+1412 KKKFKSA
-1418 MRSRTL
+1418 MYSRTL
-1424 LLNCLTTHYADLWQ
+1424 MLNCLNKYYDDLWSGCWC
-1438 EMWDGAYKNE
+1438 ESFRTDS
-1448 TWSLRDKR
+1448 WSLEDAR
-1456 LKPFDQLHETWSWD
+1456 LKPFSELTPSWNHD
-1470 IPLRNYFERRQAL
+1470 TPLRNHFERRQAL
-1483 VEIDVISAM
+1483 VEIDVLAAM
-1492 ALGLS
+1492 SFGLS
-1497 LQDLEMIYTIQ
+1497 LEDLEFIYDIQ
-1508 FPVLQQNENDTWYD
+1508 FPVLRQNEDDTWYD
-1522 AEGKIVFTCSKGLT
+1522 QKGNVVYSVSLCKK
-1536 GVGLDRKQWEAMRGE
+1536 GVGVDRATWNTIRGE
-1551 PNTPNNPNNP
+1551 QLSDN
-1561 NTPITS
+1561 IYQGATS
-1567 YKGSTASYVHTI
+1567 SYIHTV
-1579 DPSKSELYGGQQQTF
+1579 PVEKSELYGGEQVTYY
-1594 VAPYTRC
+1594 APYTRC
-1601 DRIADYRRAWAHF
+1601 DRIADYQRAWTFF
-1614 EKIYNK
+1614 EERFKNED

>member
-224 EALAVI
+224 EALAAI

-298 CLIFIYR
+298 CLVFIYR

-821 MKLKMV
+821 MKLKAV
-827 MDYWCSLFFWE
+827 MDYWCALFFWE

-908 YYLAEMGNKQINKL
+908 YYLAEMGNKQTNKL

-956 WLRDGFDVICGNPPW
+956 WLRDGFDIICGNPPW
-971 IKLEFN
+971 EKWSYEQQEVIG
-977 EANIVSEKYP
+977 EKYP
-987 EVVIRKVSAPV
+987 EVLIREDSATDV
-998 VRQMI
+998 EHALEVYFQNATI
-1003 KQFMNDQMMEKL
+1003 KSMCMMEQVEATCSATFMNSF
-1015 YKGEMAEQVCSTAF
+1015 AC
-1029 LNAYCNY
+1029 Y
-1036 PLLIGQQTNLYKCVL
+1036 PLLVGQQADLYKNVL
-1051 ENTMDLVSPTN
+1051 TNCFDLLSEK
-1062 GYIGLLTPESIYD
+1062 GYLGMLHPESVYD
-1075 DPNGQPLRRELYKR
+1075 DAKGQPLRKVMYRR
-1089 LRYHFQY
+1089 LQYHFQY
-1096 QNELRLFAEVHHH
+1096 QNALNLFPIAH
-1109 TVYGDQLLG
+1109 
-1118 PRRSS
+1118 RRKYSANIYTGLKDEIS
-1123 SPRFASLSNL
+1123 FDSISNL
-1133 FHPSTVDGCFTH
+1133 FHPKTVDDCYMHNGQGICE
-1145 DGHGMCGG
+1145 G
-1153 IKDENGNWNTKP
+1153 IKGKDGKWNLAGHKN
-1165 HRDRIVTFTDK
+1165 RIVHYNAK
-1176 ELQVLS
+1176 YIKLLS
-1182 DTFEDGTTG
+1182 DTFEDGRYP
-1191 DCAKLVSI
+1191 DCAKLVSVHNNEMLGI
-1199 HSKEII
+1199 
-1205 GVLKKI
+1205 LDKI
-1211 SDFPKHLDDVKNIT
+1211 SNYERKVSSVRNKIT
-1225 SMCFDETN
+1225 VCFDETG
-1233 APKAGLIKRH
+1233 APKEGLIKDVRSH
-1243 TCVPELSK
+1243 TCYPSMENC
-1251 YEMIYSGPHFYV
+1251 EMIYNAPQFYV
-1263 ANPIYKTPRETCILN
+1263 SNPVYQTPKEVSLKKGDFNIVDLEKI
-1278 SDYDNVELGKIP
+1278 SDE
-1290 DNYIQRTN
+1290 YIQRTKYLPLVGN
-1298 YIPNIPLPEYNQ
+1298 YRSLSTFNAFVIGQDEHGNDIYDSLLDHYK
-1310 QVRGF
+1310 VGF
-1315 ISNKVQGEVSY
+1315 RKMVNLS
-1326 DNYFDY
+1326 
-1332 YKLGIRA
+1332 
-1339 MISQAGERSL
+1339 GERSL

-1362 GVISSSF
+1362 GVISISF
-1369 VRGDDTVDI
+1369 LDRNYTVDM
-1378 AALCASIPMDFFMKT
+1378 AALCSSIVMDFYWKT
-1393 IAAQNLT
+1393 IATQNITESRLAT
-1400 SVRMQGFPLGID
+1400 FPFGI
-1412 EKYNNA
+1412 KKKFKSA
-1418 MRSRTL
+1418 MYSRTL
-1424 LLNCLTTHYADLWQ
+1424 MLNCLNKYYDDLWSGCWC
-1438 EMWDGAYKNE
+1438 ESFRTDR
-1448 TWSLRDKR
+1448 WSLEDAR
-1456 LKPFDQLHETWSWD
+1456 LKPFSELTPSWNHD
-1470 IPLRNYFERRQAL
+1470 TPLRNHFERRQAL
-1483 VEIDVISAM
+1483 VEIDVLAAM
-1492 ALGLS
+1492 SFGLS
-1497 LQDLEMIYTIQ
+1497 LEDLEFIYDIQ
-1508 FPVLQQNENDTWYD
+1508 FPVLRQNEDDTWYD
-1522 AEGKIVFTCSKGLT
+1522 QKGNVVYSVSLCKK
-1536 GVGLDRKQWEAMRGE
+1536 GVGVDRATWNTIRGKQLSDNIYQGA
-1551 PNTPNNPNNP
+1551 
-1561 NTPITS
+1561 TS
-1567 YKGSTASYVHTI
+1567 SYIHTV
-1579 DPSKSELYGGQQQTF
+1579 PVEKSELYGGELVTYY
-1594 VAPYTRC
+1594 APYTRC
-1601 DRIADYRRAWAHF
+1601 DRIADYRRAWAYF
-1614 EKIYNK
+1614 EERFKNED

>member
-24 QKKVFD
+24 LKKVFD

-224 EALAVI
+224 EALAAI

-242 SYKNAYAVTQDLKRG
+242 SYKNVYAVTQDLKRG

-298 CLIFIYR
+298 CLVFIYR

-695 RLERHYT
+695 RQERHYT

-821 MKLKMV
+821 MKLKAV
-827 MDYWCSLFFWE
+827 MDYWCALFFWE

-908 YYLAEMGNKQINKL
+908 YYLAEMGNKQTNKL

-956 WLRDGFDVICGNPPW
+956 WLRDGFDIICGNPPW
-971 IKLEFN
+971 EKWSYEQQEVIG
-977 EANIVSEKYP
+977 EKYP
-987 EVVIRKVSAPV
+987 EVLIREDSATDV
-998 VRQMI
+998 EHALEVYFQNATI
-1003 KQFMNDQMMEKL
+1003 KSMCMMEQVEATCSATFMNSF
-1015 YKGEMAEQVCSTAF
+1015 AC
-1029 LNAYCNY
+1029 Y
-1036 PLLIGQQTNLYKCVL
+1036 PLLVGQQADLYKNVL
-1051 ENTMDLVSPTN
+1051 TNCFDLLSEK
-1062 GYIGLLTPESIYD
+1062 GYLGMLHPESVYD
-1075 DPNGQPLRRELYKR
+1075 DAKGQPLRKVMYRR
-1089 LRYHFQY
+1089 LQYHFQY
-1096 QNELRLFAEVHHH
+1096 QNALNLFPIAH
-1109 TVYGDQLLG
+1109 
-1118 PRRSS
+1118 RRKYSANIYTGLKDEIS
-1123 SPRFASLSNL
+1123 FDSISNL
-1133 FHPSTVDGCFTH
+1133 FHPKTVDDCYMHNGQGICE
-1145 DGHGMCGG
+1145 G
-1153 IKDENGNWNTKP
+1153 IKGKDGKWNLAGHKN
-1165 HRDRIVTFTDK
+1165 RIVHYNAK
-1176 ELQVLS
+1176 YIKLLS
-1182 DTFEDGTTG
+1182 DTFEDGRYP
-1191 DCAKLVSI
+1191 DCAKLVSVHNNEMLGI
-1199 HSKEII
+1199 
-1205 GVLKKI
+1205 LDKI
-1211 SDFPKHLDDVKNIT
+1211 SNYERKVSSVRNKIT
-1225 SMCFDETN
+1225 VCFDETG
-1233 APKAGLIKRH
+1233 APKEGLIKDVRSH
-1243 TCVPELSK
+1243 TCYPSMENC
-1251 YEMIYSGPHFYV
+1251 EMIYNAPQFYV
-1263 ANPIYKTPRETCILN
+1263 SNPIYQTPKEVSLKKGDFNIVDLEKI
-1278 SDYDNVELGKIP
+1278 SDE
-1290 DNYIQRTN
+1290 YIQRTKYLPLVGN
-1298 YIPNIPLPEYNQ
+1298 YRSLSTFNAFVIGQDEHGNDIYDSLLDHYK
-1310 QVRGF
+1310 VGF
-1315 ISNKVQGEVSY
+1315 RKMVNLS
-1326 DNYFDY
+1326 
-1332 YKLGIRA
+1332 
-1339 MISQAGERSL
+1339 GERSL
-1349 ICAVLPRRTAHIN
+1349 ICAVLPRRTAHIH
-1362 GVISSSF
+1362 GVISISF
-1369 VRGDDTVDI
+1369 LDRNYTVDM
-1378 AALCASIPMDFFMKT
+1378 AALCSSIVMDFYWKT
-1393 IAAQNLT
+1393 IATQNITESRLAT
-1400 SVRMQGFPLGID
+1400 FPFGI
-1412 EKYNNA
+1412 KKKFKSA
-1418 MRSRTL
+1418 MYSRTL
-1424 LLNCLTTHYADLWQ
+1424 MLNCLNKYYDDLWSGCWC
-1438 EMWDGAYKNE
+1438 ESFRTDR
-1448 TWSLRDKR
+1448 WSLEDAR
-1456 LKPFDQLHETWSWD
+1456 LKPFSELTPSWNHD
-1470 IPLRNYFERRQAL
+1470 TPLRNHFERRQAL
-1483 VEIDVISAM
+1483 VEIDVLAAM
-1492 ALGLS
+1492 SFGLS
-1497 LQDLEMIYTIQ
+1497 LEDLEFIYDIQ
-1508 FPVLQQNENDTWYD
+1508 FPVLRQNEDDTWYD
-1522 AEGKIVFTCSKGLT
+1522 QKGNVVYSVSLCKK
-1536 GVGLDRKQWEAMRGE
+1536 GVGVDRATWNTIRGE
-1551 PNTPNNPNNP
+1551 QLSDN
-1561 NTPITS
+1561 IYQGATS
-1567 YKGSTASYVHTI
+1567 SYIHTV
-1579 DPSKSELYGGQQQTF
+1579 PVEKSELYGGEQVTYY
-1594 VAPYTRC
+1594 APYTRC
-1601 DRIADYRRAWAHF
+1601 DRIADYRRAWAYF
-1614 EKIYNK
+1614 EERFKNED

>member
-24 QKKVFD
+24 LKKVFD

-106 NGAQQDV
+106 NGVQQDV

-224 EALAVI
+224 EALAAI

-298 CLIFIYR
+298 CLVFIYR

-454 RGFYAEED
+454 RGFYADED

-596 QYPNELQK
+596 QYSNELQK

-670 TTVGQRAYDKKW
+670 TIVGQRAYDKKW

-725 SKEEEQKLKEKKKV
+725 SKEEEQKLKEKKKA

-809 FDDQRYRKDSAY
+809 FDDQRYRKNSPY
-821 MKLKMV
+821 MKLKAV
-827 MDYWCSLFFWE
+827 MDYWCALFFWE

-898 ESAAKVQSLE
+898 KSAAKVQSLE
-908 YYLAEMGNKQINKL
+908 YYIAEMGNKQTNKL
-922 QLEGAYSER
+922 PLEGVYSER

-956 WLRDGFDVICGNPPW
+956 WLRDGFDIICGNPPW
-971 IKLEFN
+971 EKWSYEQQEVIG
-977 EANIVSEKYP
+977 EKYP
-987 EVVIRKVSAPV
+987 EVLIREDSATDV
-998 VRQMI
+998 EHALEIYFQNATI
-1003 KQFMNDQMMEKL
+1003 KSMCMMEQVEATCSATFMNSF
-1015 YKGEMAEQVCSTAF
+1015 AC
-1029 LNAYCNY
+1029 Y
-1036 PLLIGQQTNLYKCVL
+1036 PLLVGQQADLYKNVL
-1051 ENTMDLVSPTN
+1051 TNCFDLLSEK
-1062 GYIGLLTPESIYD
+1062 GYLGMLHPESVYD
-1075 DPNGQPLRRELYKR
+1075 DAKGQPLRKVMYRR
-1089 LRYHFQY
+1089 LQYHFQY
-1096 QNELRLFAEVHHH
+1096 QNALNLFPIAH
-1109 TVYGDQLLG
+1109 
-1118 PRRSS
+1118 RRKYSANIYTGLKDEIS
-1123 SPRFASLSNL
+1123 FDSISNL
-1133 FHPSTVDGCFTH
+1133 FHPKTVDDCYMHNGQGICE
-1145 DGHGMCGG
+1145 G
-1153 IKDENGNWNTKP
+1153 IKGKDGKWNLAGHKN
-1165 HRDRIVTFTDK
+1165 RIVHYNAK
-1176 ELQVLS
+1176 YIKLLS
-1182 DTFEDGTTG
+1182 DTFEDGRYP
-1191 DCAKLVSI
+1191 DCAKLVSVHNNEMLGI
-1199 HSKEII
+1199 
-1205 GVLKKI
+1205 LDKI
-1211 SDFPKHLDDVKNIT
+1211 SNYERKVSSVRNKIT
-1225 SMCFDETN
+1225 VCFDETG
-1233 APKAGLIKRH
+1233 APKEGLIKDVRSH
-1243 TCVPELSK
+1243 TCYPSMENC
-1251 YEMIYSGPHFYV
+1251 EMIYNAPQFYV
-1263 ANPIYKTPRETCILN
+1263 SNPVYQTPKEVSLKKGDFNIVDLEKI
-1278 SDYDNVELGKIP
+1278 SDE
-1290 DNYIQRTN
+1290 YIQRTKYLPLVGN
-1298 YIPNIPLPEYNQ
+1298 YRSLSTFNAFVIGQDEHGNDIYDSLLDHYK
-1310 QVRGF
+1310 VGF
-1315 ISNKVQGEVSY
+1315 RKMVNLS
-1326 DNYFDY
+1326 
-1332 YKLGIRA
+1332 
-1339 MISQAGERSL
+1339 GERSL
-1349 ICAVLPRRTAHIN
+1349 ICAVLPRRTAHIH
-1362 GVISSSF
+1362 GVISISF
-1369 VRGDDTVDI
+1369 LDRNYTVDM
-1378 AALCASIPMDFFMKT
+1378 AALCSSIVMDFYWKT
-1393 IAAQNLT
+1393 IATQNITESRLAT
-1400 SVRMQGFPLGID
+1400 FPFGI
-1412 EKYNNA
+1412 KKKFKSA
-1418 MRSRTL
+1418 MYSRTL
-1424 LLNCLTTHYADLWQ
+1424 MLNCLNKYYDDLWSGCWC
-1438 EMWDGAYKNE
+1438 ESFRTDS
-1448 TWSLRDKR
+1448 WSLEDAR
-1456 LKPFDQLHETWSWD
+1456 LKPFSELTPSWNHD
-1470 IPLRNYFERRQAL
+1470 TPLRNHFERRQAL
-1483 VEIDVISAM
+1483 VEIDVLAAM
-1492 ALGLS
+1492 SFGLS
-1497 LQDLEMIYTIQ
+1497 LEDLEFIYDIQ
-1508 FPVLQQNENDTWYD
+1508 FPVLRQNEDDTWYD
-1522 AEGKIVFTCSKGLT
+1522 QKGNVVYSVSLCKK
-1536 GVGLDRKQWEAMRGE
+1536 GVGVDRATWNTIRGE
-1551 PNTPNNPNNP
+1551 QLSDN
-1561 NTPITS
+1561 IYQGATS
-1567 YKGSTASYVHTI
+1567 SYIHTV
-1579 DPSKSELYGGQQQTF
+1579 PVEKSELYGGEQVTYY
-1594 VAPYTRC
+1594 APYTRC
-1601 DRIADYRRAWAHF
+1601 DRIADYQRAWTFF
-1614 EKIYNK
+1614 EERFKNED

>member
-224 EALAVI
+224 EALAAI

-298 CLIFIYR
+298 CLVFIYR

-670 TTVGQRAYDKKW
+670 TIVGQRAYDKKW

-821 MKLKMV
+821 MKLKAV

-848 QDYWDDIERVLD
+848 QEYWDDIERVLD

-898 ESAAKVQSLE
+898 ISAAKVQSLE
-908 YYLAEMGNKQINKL
+908 YYIAEMGNKQTNKL
-922 QLEGAYSER
+922 PLKGVYSER

-956 WLRDGFDVICGNPPW
+956 WLRDGFDIICGNPPW
-971 IKLEFN
+971 EKWSYEQQEVIG
-977 EANIVSEKYP
+977 EKYP
-987 EVVIRKVSAPV
+987 EVLIREDSATDV
-998 VRQMI
+998 EHALEMYFQNATI
-1003 KQFMNDQMMEKL
+1003 KSMCMMEQVEATCSATFMNSF
-1015 YKGEMAEQVCSTAF
+1015 AC
-1029 LNAYCNY
+1029 Y
-1036 PLLIGQQTNLYKCVL
+1036 PLLVGQQADLYKNVL
-1051 ENTMDLVSPTN
+1051 TNCFDLLSEK
-1062 GYIGLLTPESIYD
+1062 GYLGMLHPESVYD
-1075 DPNGQPLRRELYKR
+1075 DAKGQPLRKVMYRR
-1089 LRYHFQY
+1089 LQYHFQY
-1096 QNELRLFAEVHHH
+1096 QNALNLFPIAH
-1109 TVYGDQLLG
+1109 
-1118 PRRSS
+1118 RRKYSANIYTGLKDEIS
-1123 SPRFASLSNL
+1123 FDSISNL
-1133 FHPSTVDGCFTH
+1133 FHPKTVDDCYMHNGQGICE
-1145 DGHGMCGG
+1145 G
-1153 IKDENGNWNTKP
+1153 IKGKDGKWNLAGHKN
-1165 HRDRIVTFTDK
+1165 RIVHYNAK
-1176 ELQVLS
+1176 YIKLLS
-1182 DTFEDGTTG
+1182 DTFEDGRYP
-1191 DCAKLVSI
+1191 DCAKLVSVHNNEMLGI
-1199 HSKEII
+1199 
-1205 GVLKKI
+1205 LDKI
-1211 SDFPKHLDDVKNIT
+1211 SNYERKVSSVRNKIT
-1225 SMCFDETN
+1225 VCFDETG
-1233 APKAGLIKRH
+1233 APKEGLIKDVRSH
-1243 TCVPELSK
+1243 TCYPSMENC
-1251 YEMIYSGPHFYV
+1251 EMIYNAPQFYV
-1263 ANPIYKTPRETCILN
+1263 SNPVYQTPKEVSLKKGDFNIVDLEKI
-1278 SDYDNVELGKIP
+1278 SDE
-1290 DNYIQRTN
+1290 YIQRTKYLPLVGN
-1298 YIPNIPLPEYNQ
+1298 YRSLSTFNAFVIGQDEHGNDIYDSLLDHYK
-1310 QVRGF
+1310 VGF
-1315 ISNKVQGEVSY
+1315 RKMVNLS
-1326 DNYFDY
+1326 
-1332 YKLGIRA
+1332 
-1339 MISQAGERSL
+1339 GERSL

-1362 GVISSSF
+1362 GVISIEE
-1369 VRGDDTVDI
+1369 RDRNYTVDM
-1378 AALCASIPMDFFMKT
+1378 AALCSSIVMDFYWKT
-1393 IAAQNLT
+1393 IATQNITESRLAT
-1400 SVRMQGFPLGID
+1400 FPFGI
-1412 EKYNNA
+1412 KKKFKSA
-1418 MRSRTL
+1418 MYSRTL
-1424 LLNCLTTHYADLWQ
+1424 MLNCLNKYYDDLWSGCWC
-1438 EMWDGAYKNE
+1438 ESFRTDS
-1448 TWSLRDKR
+1448 WSLEDAR
-1456 LKPFDQLHETWSWD
+1456 LKPFSELTPSWNHD
-1470 IPLRNYFERRQAL
+1470 TPLRNHFERRQAL
-1483 VEIDVISAM
+1483 VEIDVLAAM
-1492 ALGLS
+1492 SFGLS
-1497 LQDLEMIYTIQ
+1497 LEDLEFIYDIQ
-1508 FPVLQQNENDTWYD
+1508 FPVLRQNEDDTWYD
-1522 AEGKIVFTCSKGLT
+1522 QKGNVVYSVSLCKK
-1536 GVGLDRKQWEAMRGE
+1536 GVGVDRATWNTIRGE
-1551 PNTPNNPNNP
+1551 QLSDN
-1561 NTPITS
+1561 IYQGATS
-1567 YKGSTASYVHTI
+1567 SYIHTV
-1579 DPSKSELYGGQQQTF
+1579 PVEKSELYGGEQVTYY
-1594 VAPYTRC
+1594 APYTRC
-1601 DRIADYRRAWAHF
+1601 DRIADYQRAWTFF
-1614 EKIYNK
+1614 EERFKNED

>member
-94 QPAAILSLPIGE
+94 QPAVILSLPIGE

-113 PVRIVCNRTDGSPQ
+113 LVRIVCNRTDGSPQ

-224 EALAVI
+224 EALAAI

-298 CLIFIYR
+298 CLVFIYR

-821 MKLKMV
+821 MKLKAV
-827 MDYWCSLFFWE
+827 MDYWCALFFWE

-860 VDMKEASPKVRFSN
+860 VDLKEASPKVRFSN

-908 YYLAEMGNKQINKL
+908 YYLAEMGNKQTNKL

-956 WLRDGFDVICGNPPW
+956 WLRDGFDIICGNPPW
-971 IKLEFN
+971 EKWSYEQQEVIG
-977 EANIVSEKYP
+977 EKYP
-987 EVVIRKVSAPV
+987 EVLIREDSATDV
-998 VRQMI
+998 EHALEMYFQNATI
-1003 KQFMNDQMMEKL
+1003 KSMCMMEQVEATCSATFMNSF
-1015 YKGEMAEQVCSTAF
+1015 AC
-1029 LNAYCNY
+1029 Y
-1036 PLLIGQQTNLYKCVL
+1036 PLLVGQQADLYKNVL
-1051 ENTMDLVSPTN
+1051 TNCFDLLSEK
-1062 GYIGLLTPESIYD
+1062 GYLGMLHPESVYD
-1075 DPNGQPLRRELYKR
+1075 DAKGQPLRKVMYRR
-1089 LRYHFQY
+1089 LQYHFQY
-1096 QNELRLFAEVHHH
+1096 QNALNLFPIAH
-1109 TVYGDQLLG
+1109 
-1118 PRRSS
+1118 RRKYSANIYTGLKDEIS
-1123 SPRFASLSNL
+1123 FDSISNL
-1133 FHPSTVDGCFTH
+1133 FHPKTVDDCYMHNGQGICE
-1145 DGHGMCGG
+1145 G
-1153 IKDENGNWNTKP
+1153 IKGKDGKWNLAGHKN
-1165 HRDRIVTFTDK
+1165 RIVHYNAK
-1176 ELQVLS
+1176 YIKLLS
-1182 DTFEDGTTG
+1182 DTFEDGRYP
-1191 DCAKLVSI
+1191 DCAKLVSVHNNEMLGI
-1199 HSKEII
+1199 
-1205 GVLKKI
+1205 LDKI
-1211 SDFPKHLDDVKNIT
+1211 SNYERKVSSVTNKIT
-1225 SMCFDETN
+1225 VCFDETG
-1233 APKAGLIKRH
+1233 APKEGLIKDVRSH
-1243 TCVPELSK
+1243 TCYPSMENC
-1251 YEMIYSGPHFYV
+1251 EMIYNAPQFYV
-1263 ANPIYKTPRETCILN
+1263 SNPVYQTPKEVSLKKGDFNIVDLEKI
-1278 SDYDNVELGKIP
+1278 SDE
-1290 DNYIQRTN
+1290 YIQRTKYLPLVGN
-1298 YIPNIPLPEYNQ
+1298 YRSLSTFNAFVIGQDEHGNDIYDSLLDHYK
-1310 QVRGF
+1310 VGF
-1315 ISNKVQGEVSY
+1315 RKMVNLS
-1326 DNYFDY
+1326 
-1332 YKLGIRA
+1332 
-1339 MISQAGERSL
+1339 GERSL
-1349 ICAVLPRRTAHIN
+1349 ICAVLPRRTAHIH
-1362 GVISSSF
+1362 GVISISF
-1369 VRGDDTVDI
+1369 LDRNYTVDM
-1378 AALCASIPMDFFMKT
+1378 AALCSSIVMDFYWKT
-1393 IAAQNLT
+1393 IATQNITESRLAT
-1400 SVRMQGFPLGID
+1400 FPFGI
-1412 EKYNNA
+1412 KKKFKSA
-1418 MRSRTL
+1418 MYSRTL
-1424 LLNCLTTHYADLWQ
+1424 MLNCLNKYYDDLWSGCWC
-1438 EMWDGAYKNE
+1438 ESFRTDS
-1448 TWSLRDKR
+1448 WSLEDAR
-1456 LKPFDQLHETWSWD
+1456 LKPFSELTPSWNHD
-1470 IPLRNYFERRQAL
+1470 TPLRNHFERRQAL
-1483 VEIDVISAM
+1483 VEIDVLAAM
-1492 ALGLS
+1492 SFGLS
-1497 LQDLEMIYTIQ
+1497 LEDLEFIYDIQ
-1508 FPVLQQNENDTWYD
+1508 FPVLRQNEDDTWYD
-1522 AEGKIVFTCSKGLT
+1522 QKGNVVYSVSLCKK
-1536 GVGLDRKQWEAMRGE
+1536 GVGVDRATWNTIRGE
-1551 PNTPNNPNNP
+1551 QLSDN
-1561 NTPITS
+1561 IYQGATS
-1567 YKGSTASYVHTI
+1567 SYIHTV
-1579 DPSKSELYGGQQQTF
+1579 PVEKSELYGGEQVTYY
-1594 VAPYTRC
+1594 APYTRC
-1601 DRIADYRRAWAHF
+1601 DRIADYQRAWTFF
-1614 EKIYNK
+1614 EERFKNED

>member
-183 MDADKWERGAYL
+183 MDADKWDRGAYL

-224 EALAVI
+224 EALAAI

-298 CLIFIYR
+298 CLVFIYR

-739 MANIRKSWLKG
+739 MVNIRKSWLKG

-809 FDDQRYRKDSAY
+809 FDDQRYRKNSPY
-821 MKLKMV
+821 MKLKAV
-827 MDYWCSLFFWE
+827 MDYWCALFFWE
-838 YKDLADLPTR
+838 NKDLADLPTR

-898 ESAAKVQSLE
+898 ISAAKVQSLE
-908 YYLAEMGNKQINKL
+908 YYIAEMGNKQTNKL
-922 QLEGAYSER
+922 PLKGVYSER
-931 RFDIVKELAKRY
+931 RFDIVNELVKRY

-956 WLRDGFDVICGNPPW
+956 WLRDGFDIICGNPPW
-971 IKLEFN
+971 EKWSYEQQEVIG
-977 EANIVSEKYP
+977 EKYP
-987 EVVIRKVSAPV
+987 EVLIREDSATDV
-998 VRQMI
+998 EHALEMYFQNATI
-1003 KQFMNDQMMEKL
+1003 KSMCMMEQVEATCSATFMNSF
-1015 YKGEMAEQVCSTAF
+1015 AC
-1029 LNAYCNY
+1029 Y
-1036 PLLIGQQTNLYKCVL
+1036 PLLVGQQADLYKNVL
-1051 ENTMDLVSPTN
+1051 TNCFDLLSEK
-1062 GYIGLLTPESIYD
+1062 GYLGMLHPESVYD
-1075 DPNGQPLRRELYKR
+1075 DAKGQPLRKVMYRR
-1089 LRYHFQY
+1089 LQYHFQY
-1096 QNELRLFAEVHHH
+1096 QNALNLFPIAH
-1109 TVYGDQLLG
+1109 
-1118 PRRSS
+1118 RRKYSANIYTGLEDEIS
-1123 SPRFASLSNL
+1123 FDSISNL
-1133 FHPSTVDGCFTH
+1133 FHPKTVDDCYMHNGQGICE
-1145 DGHGMCGG
+1145 G
-1153 IKDENGNWNTKP
+1153 IKGKDGKWNLAGHKN
-1165 HRDRIVTFTDK
+1165 RIVHYNAK
-1176 ELQVLS
+1176 YIKLLS
-1182 DTFEDGTTG
+1182 DTFEDGRYP
-1191 DCAKLVSI
+1191 DCAKLVSVHNNEMLGI
-1199 HSKEII
+1199 
-1205 GVLKKI
+1205 LDKI
-1211 SDFPKHLDDVKNIT
+1211 SNYERKVSSVTNKIT
-1225 SMCFDETN
+1225 VCFDETG
-1233 APKAGLIKRH
+1233 APKEGLIKDVRSH
-1243 TCVPELSK
+1243 TCYPSMENC
-1251 YEMIYSGPHFYV
+1251 EMIYNAPQFYV
-1263 ANPIYKTPRETCILN
+1263 SNPVYQTPKEVSLKKGDFNIVDLEKI
-1278 SDYDNVELGKIP
+1278 SDE
-1290 DNYIQRTN
+1290 YIQRTKYLPLVGN
-1298 YIPNIPLPEYNQ
+1298 YRSLSTFNAFVIGQDEHGNDIYDSLLDHYK
-1310 QVRGF
+1310 VGF
-1315 ISNKVQGEVSY
+1315 RKMVNLS
-1326 DNYFDY
+1326 
-1332 YKLGIRA
+1332 
-1339 MISQAGERSL
+1339 GERSL

-1362 GVISSSF
+1362 GVISISF
-1369 VRGDDTVDI
+1369 LDRNYTVDM
-1378 AALCASIPMDFFMKT
+1378 AALCSSIVMDFYWKT
-1393 IAAQNLT
+1393 IATQNITESRLAT
-1400 SVRMQGFPLGID
+1400 FPFGI
-1412 EKYNNA
+1412 KKKFKSA
-1418 MRSRTL
+1418 MYSRTL
-1424 LLNCLTTHYADLWQ
+1424 MLNCLNKYYDDLWSGCWC
-1438 EMWDGAYKNE
+1438 ESFKTDR
-1448 TWSLRDKR
+1448 WSLEDAR
-1456 LKPFDQLHETWSWD
+1456 LKPFSELTPSWNHD
-1470 IPLRNYFERRQAL
+1470 TPLRNHFERRQAL
-1483 VEIDVISAM
+1483 VEIDVLAAM
-1492 ALGLS
+1492 SFGLS
-1497 LQDLEMIYTIQ
+1497 LEDLEFIYDIQ
-1508 FPVLQQNENDTWYD
+1508 FPVLRQNEDDTWYD
-1522 AEGKIVFTCSKGLT
+1522 QKGNVVYSVSLCKK
-1536 GVGLDRKQWEAMRGE
+1536 GVGVDRATWNTIRGE
-1551 PNTPNNPNNP
+1551 QLSDN
-1561 NTPITS
+1561 IYQGATS
-1567 YKGSTASYVHTI
+1567 SYIHTV
-1579 DPSKSELYGGQQQTF
+1579 PVEKSELYGGEQVTYY
-1594 VAPYTRC
+1594 APYTRC
-1601 DRIADYRRAWAHF
+1601 DRIADYQRAWTFF
-1614 EKIYNK
+1614 EERFKNED

>member
-224 EALAVI
+224 EALAAI

-298 CLIFIYR
+298 CLVFIYR

-670 TTVGQRAYDKKW
+670 TIVGQRAYDKKW
-682 WEAPTHRIHFSDS
+682 WETPTHRIHFSDS

-809 FDDQRYRKDSAY
+809 FDDQRYRKNSPY
-821 MKLKMV
+821 MKLKAV
-827 MDYWCSLFFWE
+827 MDYWCALFFWE

-908 YYLAEMGNKQINKL
+908 YYLAEMGNKQTNKL

-971 IKLEFN
+971 EKWSYEQQEVIG
-977 EANIVSEKYP
+977 EKYP
-987 EVVIRKVSAPV
+987 EVLIREDSATDV
-998 VRQMI
+998 EHALEIYFQNATI
-1003 KQFMNDQMMEKL
+1003 KSMCMMEQVEATCSATFMNSF
-1015 YKGEMAEQVCSTAF
+1015 AC
-1029 LNAYCNY
+1029 Y
-1036 PLLIGQQTNLYKCVL
+1036 PLLVGQQADLYKNVL
-1051 ENTMDLVSPTN
+1051 TNCFDLLSEK
-1062 GYIGLLTPESIYD
+1062 GYLGMLHPESVYD
-1075 DPNGQPLRRELYKR
+1075 DAKGQPLRKVMYRR
-1089 LRYHFQY
+1089 LQYHFQY
-1096 QNELRLFAEVHHH
+1096 QNALNLFPIAH
-1109 TVYGDQLLG
+1109 
-1118 PRRSS
+1118 RRKYSANIYTGLKDEIS
-1123 SPRFASLSNL
+1123 FDSISNL
-1133 FHPSTVDGCFTH
+1133 FHPKTVDDCYMHNGQGICE
-1145 DGHGMCGG
+1145 G
-1153 IKDENGNWNTKP
+1153 IKGKDGKWNLAGHKN
-1165 HRDRIVTFTDK
+1165 RIVHYNAK
-1176 ELQVLS
+1176 YIKLLS
-1182 DTFEDGTTG
+1182 DTFEDGRYP
-1191 DCAKLVSI
+1191 DCAKLVSVHNNEMLGI
-1199 HSKEII
+1199 
-1205 GVLKKI
+1205 LDKI
-1211 SDFPKHLDDVKNIT
+1211 SNYERKVSSVRNKIT
-1225 SMCFDETN
+1225 VCFDETG
-1233 APKAGLIKRH
+1233 APKEGLIKDVRSH
-1243 TCVPELSK
+1243 TCYPSMENC
-1251 YEMIYSGPHFYV
+1251 EMIYNAPQFYV
-1263 ANPIYKTPRETCILN
+1263 SNPVYQTPKEVSLKKGDFNIVDLEKI
-1278 SDYDNVELGKIP
+1278 SDE
-1290 DNYIQRTN
+1290 YIQRTKYLPLVGN
-1298 YIPNIPLPEYNQ
+1298 YRSLSTFNAFVIGQDEHGNDIYDSLLDHYK
-1310 QVRGF
+1310 VGF
-1315 ISNKVQGEVSY
+1315 RKMVNLS
-1326 DNYFDY
+1326 
-1332 YKLGIRA
+1332 
-1339 MISQAGERSL
+1339 GERSL

-1362 GVISSSF
+1362 GVISISF
-1369 VRGDDTVDI
+1369 LDRNYTVDM
-1378 AALCASIPMDFFMKT
+1378 AALCSSIVMDFYWKT
-1393 IAAQNLT
+1393 IATQNITESRLAT
-1400 SVRMQGFPLGID
+1400 FPFGI
-1412 EKYNNA
+1412 KKKFKSA
-1418 MRSRTL
+1418 MYSRTL
-1424 LLNCLTTHYADLWQ
+1424 MLNCLNKYYDDLWSGCWC
-1438 EMWDGAYKNE
+1438 ESFRTDR
-1448 TWSLRDKR
+1448 WSLEDAR
-1456 LKPFDQLHETWSWD
+1456 LKPFSELTPSWNHD
-1470 IPLRNYFERRQAL
+1470 TPLRNHFERRQAL
-1483 VEIDVISAM
+1483 VEIDVLAAM
-1492 ALGLS
+1492 SFGLS
-1497 LQDLEMIYTIQ
+1497 LEDLEFIYDIQ
-1508 FPVLQQNENDTWYD
+1508 FPVLRQNEDDTWYD
-1522 AEGKIVFTCSKGLT
+1522 QKGNVVYSVSLCKK
-1536 GVGLDRKQWEAMRGE
+1536 GVGVDRATWNTIRGE
-1551 PNTPNNPNNP
+1551 QLSDN
-1561 NTPITS
+1561 IYQGATS
-1567 YKGSTASYVHTI
+1567 SYIHTV
-1579 DPSKSELYGGQQQTF
+1579 PVEKSELYGGELVTYY
-1594 VAPYTRC
+1594 APYTRC
-1601 DRIADYRRAWAHF
+1601 DRIADYRRAWAYF
-1614 EKIYNK
+1614 EERFKNED

>member
-106 NGAQQDV
+106 NGVQQDV

-224 EALAVI
+224 EALAAI

-298 CLIFIYR
+298 CLVFIYR

-499 IIHPRGKFIYRL
+499 IIHPKGKFIYRL

-604 VKAFIATSNVYG
+604 VKAFIATSNVYA

-725 SKEEEQKLKEKKKV
+725 SKEEEQKLKEKKKA

-809 FDDQRYRKDSAY
+809 FDDQRYRKNSPY
-821 MKLKMV
+821 MKLKAV
-827 MDYWCSLFFWE
+827 MDYWCALFFWE

-898 ESAAKVQSLE
+898 ISAAKVQSLE
-908 YYLAEMGNKQINKL
+908 YYIAEMGNKQTNKL
-922 QLEGAYSER
+922 PLKGVYSER

-956 WLRDGFDVICGNPPW
+956 WLRDGFDIICGNPPW
-971 IKLEFN
+971 EKWSYEQQEVIG
-977 EANIVSEKYP
+977 EKYP
-987 EVVIRKVSAPV
+987 EVLIREDSATDV
-998 VRQMI
+998 EHALEIYFQNATI
-1003 KQFMNDQMMEKL
+1003 KSMCMMEQVEATCSATFMNSF
-1015 YKGEMAEQVCSTAF
+1015 AC
-1029 LNAYCNY
+1029 Y
-1036 PLLIGQQTNLYKCVL
+1036 PLLVGQQADLYKNVL
-1051 ENTMDLVSPTN
+1051 TNCFDLLSEK
-1062 GYIGLLTPESIYD
+1062 GYLGMLHPESVYD
-1075 DPNGQPLRRELYKR
+1075 DAKGQPLRKVMYRR
-1089 LRYHFQY
+1089 LQYHFQY
-1096 QNELRLFAEVHHH
+1096 QNALNLFPIAH
-1109 TVYGDQLLG
+1109 
-1118 PRRSS
+1118 RRKYSANIYTGLKDEIS
-1123 SPRFASLSNL
+1123 FDSISNL
-1133 FHPSTVDGCFTH
+1133 FHPKTVDDCYMHNGQGICE
-1145 DGHGMCGG
+1145 G
-1153 IKDENGNWNTKP
+1153 IKGKDGKWNLAGHKN
-1165 HRDRIVTFTDK
+1165 RIVHYNAK
-1176 ELQVLS
+1176 YIKLLS
-1182 DTFEDGTTG
+1182 DTFEDGRYP
-1191 DCAKLVSI
+1191 DCAKLVSVHNNEMLGI
-1199 HSKEII
+1199 
-1205 GVLKKI
+1205 LDKI
-1211 SDFPKHLDDVKNIT
+1211 SNYERKVSSVTNKIT
-1225 SMCFDETN
+1225 VCFDETG
-1233 APKAGLIKRH
+1233 APKEGLIKDVRSH
-1243 TCVPELSK
+1243 TCYPSMENC
-1251 YEMIYSGPHFYV
+1251 EMIYNAPQFYV
-1263 ANPIYKTPRETCILN
+1263 SNPVYQTPKEVSLKKGDFNIVDLEKI
-1278 SDYDNVELGKIP
+1278 SDE
-1290 DNYIQRTN
+1290 YIQRTKYLPLVGN
-1298 YIPNIPLPEYNQ
+1298 YRSLSTFNAFVIGQDEHGNDIYDSLLDHYK
-1310 QVRGF
+1310 VGF
-1315 ISNKVQGEVSY
+1315 RKMVNLS
-1326 DNYFDY
+1326 
-1332 YKLGIRA
+1332 
-1339 MISQAGERSL
+1339 GERSL
-1349 ICAVLPRRTAHIN
+1349 ICAVLPRRTAHIH
-1362 GVISSSF
+1362 GVISISF
-1369 VRGDDTVDI
+1369 LDRNYTVDM
-1378 AALCASIPMDFFMKT
+1378 AALCSSIVMDFYWKT
-1393 IAAQNLT
+1393 IATQNITESRLAT
-1400 SVRMQGFPLGID
+1400 FPFGI
-1412 EKYNNA
+1412 KKKFKSA
-1418 MRSRTL
+1418 MYSRTL
-1424 LLNCLTTHYADLWQ
+1424 MLNCLNKYYDDLWSGCWC
-1438 EMWDGAYKNE
+1438 ESFRTDS
-1448 TWSLRDKR
+1448 WSLEDAR
-1456 LKPFDQLHETWSWD
+1456 LKPFSELTPSWNHD
-1470 IPLRNYFERRQAL
+1470 TPLRNHFERRQAL
-1483 VEIDVISAM
+1483 VEIDVLAAM
-1492 ALGLS
+1492 SFGLS
-1497 LQDLEMIYTIQ
+1497 LEDLEFIYDIQ
-1508 FPVLQQNENDTWYD
+1508 FPVLRQNEDDTWYD
-1522 AEGKIVFTCSKGLT
+1522 QKGNVVYSVSLCKK
-1536 GVGLDRKQWEAMRGE
+1536 GVGVDRATWNTIRGE
-1551 PNTPNNPNNP
+1551 QLSDN
-1561 NTPITS
+1561 IYQGATS
-1567 YKGSTASYVHTI
+1567 SYIHTV
-1579 DPSKSELYGGQQQTF
+1579 PVEKSELYGGEQVTYY
-1594 VAPYTRC
+1594 APYTRC
-1601 DRIADYRRAWAHF
+1601 DRIADYRRAWTFF
-1614 EKIYNK
+1614 EERFKNED

>member
-94 QPAAILSLPIGE
+94 QPTAILSLPIGE

-224 EALAVI
+224 EALAAI

-242 SYKNAYAVTQDLKRG
+242 SYKNAYVVTQDLKRG

-298 CLIFIYR
+298 CLVFIYR

-535 TLKPIVEKLERG
+535 TLKPIVEKLECG

-739 MANIRKSWLKG
+739 MANIRKSWLNG

-821 MKLKMV
+821 MKLKAV

-838 YKDLADLPTR
+838 YKDLVDLPTR
-848 QDYWDDIERVLD
+848 QEYWDDIERILNVE
-860 VDMKEASPKVRFSN
+860 VKAASPKVRFSN

-908 YYLAEMGNKQINKL
+908 YYLAEMGNKQTNKL

-956 WLRDGFDVICGNPPW
+956 WLRDGFDIICGNPPW
-971 IKLEFN
+971 EKWSYEQQEVIG
-977 EANIVSEKYP
+977 EKYP
-987 EVVIRKVSAPV
+987 EVLIREDSATDV
-998 VRQMI
+998 EHALEMYFQNATI
-1003 KQFMNDQMMEKL
+1003 KSMCMMEQVEATCSATFMNSF
-1015 YKGEMAEQVCSTAF
+1015 AC
-1029 LNAYCNY
+1029 Y
-1036 PLLIGQQTNLYKCVL
+1036 PLLVGQQADLYKNVL
-1051 ENTMDLVSPTN
+1051 TNCFDLLSEK
-1062 GYIGLLTPESIYD
+1062 GYLGMLHPESVYD
-1075 DPNGQPLRRELYKR
+1075 DAKGQPLRKVMYRR
-1089 LRYHFQY
+1089 LQYHFQY
-1096 QNELRLFAEVHHH
+1096 QNALNLFPIAH
-1109 TVYGDQLLG
+1109 
-1118 PRRSS
+1118 RRKYSANIYTGLKDEIS
-1123 SPRFASLSNL
+1123 FDSISNL
-1133 FHPSTVDGCFTH
+1133 FHPKTVDDCYMHNGQGICE
-1145 DGHGMCGG
+1145 G
-1153 IKDENGNWNTKP
+1153 IKGKNGKWNLAGHKN
-1165 HRDRIVTFTDK
+1165 RIVHYNAK
-1176 ELQVLS
+1176 YIKLLS
-1182 DTFEDGTTG
+1182 DTFEDGRYP
-1191 DCAKLVSI
+1191 DCAKLVSVHNNEMLGI
-1199 HSKEII
+1199 
-1205 GVLKKI
+1205 LDKI
-1211 SDFPKHLDDVKNIT
+1211 SNYSMKVTSVKYFIT
-1225 SMCFDETN
+1225 ECLHETG
-1233 APKAGLIKRH
+1233 APTAGLIKDVRSH
-1243 TCVPELSK
+1243 TCYPRLDNC
-1251 YEMIYSGPHFYV
+1251 EMIYNAPQFYV
-1263 ANPIYKTPRETCILN
+1263 SNPIYQTPKEVSLKKGDFNIVDLEKI
-1278 SDYDNVELGKIP
+1278 SDD
-1290 DNYIQRTN
+1290 YIQRTKYLPLVEN
-1298 YIPNIPLPEYNQ
+1298 YRSLSAFNAFVIGQDENGSDVYDSLLDHYK
-1310 QVRGF
+1310 VGF
-1315 ISNKVQGEVSY
+1315 RKMVNLS
-1326 DNYFDY
+1326 
-1332 YKLGIRA
+1332 
-1339 MISQAGERSL
+1339 GERSL
-1349 ICAVLPRRTAHIN
+1349 ICAVLRGRTAHIH
-1362 GVISSSF
+1362 GVISISF
-1369 VRGDDTVDI
+1369 LDRNYTVDM
-1378 AALCASIPMDFFMKT
+1378 AALCSSIVMDFYWKT
-1393 IAAQNLT
+1393 IATQNITESRLAT
-1400 SVRMQGFPLGID
+1400 FPFGI
-1412 EKYNNA
+1412 KKKFKSA
-1418 MRSRTL
+1418 MYSRTL
-1424 LLNCLTTHYADLWQ
+1424 MLNCLNKYYDDLWSGCWC
-1438 EMWDGAYKNE
+1438 ESFRTDS
-1448 TWSLRDKR
+1448 WSLEDAR
-1456 LKPFDQLHETWSWD
+1456 LKPFSELTPSWNHD
-1470 IPLRNYFERRQAL
+1470 TPLRNHFERRQAL
-1483 VEIDVISAM
+1483 VEIDVLAAM
-1492 ALGLS
+1492 SFGLS
-1497 LQDLEMIYTIQ
+1497 LEDLEFIYDIQ
-1508 FPVLQQNENDTWYD
+1508 FPVLRQNEDDTWYD
-1522 AEGKIVFTCSKGLT
+1522 QKGNVVYSVSLCKK
-1536 GVGLDRKQWEAMRGE
+1536 GVGVDRATWNTIRGE
-1551 PNTPNNPNNP
+1551 QLSDN
-1561 NTPITS
+1561 IYQGATS
-1567 YKGSTASYVHTI
+1567 SYIHTV
-1579 DPSKSELYGGQQQTF
+1579 PVEKSELYGGEQVTYY
-1594 VAPYTRC
+1594 APYTRC
-1601 DRIADYRRAWAHF
+1601 DRIADYQRAWTFF
-1614 EKIYNK
+1614 EERFKNED

>member
-106 NGAQQDV
+106 NGARQDV

-224 EALAVI
+224 EALAAI

-298 CLIFIYR
+298 CLVFIYR

-660 KVYKKSDVVR
+660 KVYKKSDVMR
-670 TTVGQRAYDKKW
+670 TIVGQRAYDKKW
-682 WEAPTHRIHFSDS
+682 WETPTHRIHFSDS

-725 SKEEEQKLKEKKKV
+725 SKEEEQKLKEKKKN

-750 ITGEEYKQLER
+750 ISGEEYKQLER

-809 FDDQRYRKDSAY
+809 FDDQRYRKNSPY
-821 MKLKMV
+821 MKLKAV
-827 MDYWCSLFFWE
+827 MDYWCALFFWE

-898 ESAAKVQSLE
+898 KSAAKVQSLE
-908 YYLAEMGNKQINKL
+908 YYIAEMGNKQTNKL
-922 QLEGAYSER
+922 PLEGVYSER

-956 WLRDGFDVICGNPPW
+956 WLRDGFDIICGNPPW
-971 IKLEFN
+971 EKWSYEQQEVIG
-977 EANIVSEKYP
+977 EKYP
-987 EVVIRKVSAPV
+987 EVLIREDSATDV
-998 VRQMI
+998 EHALEIYFQNATI
-1003 KQFMNDQMMEKL
+1003 KSMCMMEQVEATCSATFMNSF
-1015 YKGEMAEQVCSTAF
+1015 AC
-1029 LNAYCNY
+1029 Y
-1036 PLLIGQQTNLYKCVL
+1036 PLLVGQQADLYKNVL
-1051 ENTMDLVSPTN
+1051 TNCFDLLSEK
-1062 GYIGLLTPESIYD
+1062 GYLGMLHPESVYD
-1075 DPNGQPLRRELYKR
+1075 DAKGQPLRKVMYRR
-1089 LRYHFQY
+1089 LQYHFQY
-1096 QNELRLFAEVHHH
+1096 QNALNLFPIAH
-1109 TVYGDQLLG
+1109 
-1118 PRRSS
+1118 RRKYSANIYTGLKDEIS
-1123 SPRFASLSNL
+1123 FDSISNL
-1133 FHPSTVDGCFTH
+1133 FHPKTVDDCYMHNGQGICE
-1145 DGHGMCGG
+1145 G
-1153 IKDENGNWNTKP
+1153 IKGKDGKWNLAGHKN
-1165 HRDRIVTFTDK
+1165 RIVHYNAK
-1176 ELQVLS
+1176 YIKLLS
-1182 DTFEDGTTG
+1182 DTFEDGRYP
-1191 DCAKLVSI
+1191 DCAKLVSVHNNEMLGI
-1199 HSKEII
+1199 
-1205 GVLKKI
+1205 LDKI
-1211 SDFPKHLDDVKNIT
+1211 SNYERKVSSVRNKIT
-1225 SMCFDETN
+1225 VCFDETG
-1233 APKAGLIKRH
+1233 APKEGLIKDVRSH
-1243 TCVPELSK
+1243 TCYPSMENC
-1251 YEMIYSGPHFYV
+1251 EMIYNAPQFYV
-1263 ANPIYKTPRETCILN
+1263 SNPVYQTPKEVSLKKGDFNIVDLEKI
-1278 SDYDNVELGKIP
+1278 SDE
-1290 DNYIQRTN
+1290 YIQRTKYLPLVGN
-1298 YIPNIPLPEYNQ
+1298 YRSLSTFNAFVIGQDEHGNDIYDSLLDHYK
-1310 QVRGF
+1310 VGF
-1315 ISNKVQGEVSY
+1315 RKMVNLS
-1326 DNYFDY
+1326 
-1332 YKLGIRA
+1332 
-1339 MISQAGERSL
+1339 GERSL
-1349 ICAVLPRRTAHIN
+1349 ICAVLPRRTAHIH
-1362 GVISSSF
+1362 GVISISF
-1369 VRGDDTVDI
+1369 LDRNYTVDM
-1378 AALCASIPMDFFMKT
+1378 AALCSSIVMDFYWKT
-1393 IAAQNLT
+1393 IATQNITESRLAT
-1400 SVRMQGFPLGID
+1400 FPFGI
-1412 EKYNNA
+1412 KKKFKSA
-1418 MRSRTL
+1418 MYSRTL
-1424 LLNCLTTHYADLWQ
+1424 MLNCLNKYYDDLWSGCWC
-1438 EMWDGAYKNE
+1438 ESFRTDS
-1448 TWSLRDKR
+1448 WSLEDAR
-1456 LKPFDQLHETWSWD
+1456 LKPFSELTPSWNHD
-1470 IPLRNYFERRQAL
+1470 TPLRNHFERRQAL
-1483 VEIDVISAM
+1483 VEIDVLAAM
-1492 ALGLS
+1492 SFGLS
-1497 LQDLEMIYTIQ
+1497 LEDLEFIYDIQ
-1508 FPVLQQNENDTWYD
+1508 FPVLRQNEDDTWYD
-1522 AEGKIVFTCSKGLT
+1522 QKGNVVYSVSLCKK
-1536 GVGLDRKQWEAMRGE
+1536 GVGVDRATWNTIRGE
-1551 PNTPNNPNNP
+1551 QLSDN
-1561 NTPITS
+1561 IYQGATS
-1567 YKGSTASYVHTI
+1567 SYIHTV
-1579 DPSKSELYGGQQQTF
+1579 PVEKSELYGGEQVTYY
-1594 VAPYTRC
+1594 APYTRC
-1601 DRIADYRRAWAHF
+1601 DRIADYQRAWTFF
-1614 EKIYNK
+1614 EERFKNED

>member
-224 EALAVI
+224 EALAAI

-298 CLIFIYR
+298 CLVFIYR

-535 TLKPIVEKLERG
+535 TLKPIVEKLECG

-739 MANIRKSWLKG
+739 MANIRKSWLNG

-821 MKLKMV
+821 MKLKAV

-838 YKDLADLPTR
+838 YKDLVDLPTR
-848 QDYWDDIERVLD
+848 QEYWDDIERILNVE
-860 VDMKEASPKVRFSN
+860 VKAASPKVRFSN

-908 YYLAEMGNKQINKL
+908 YYLAEMGNKQTNKL

-956 WLRDGFDVICGNPPW
+956 WLRDGFDIICGNPPW
-971 IKLEFN
+971 EKWSYEQQEVIG
-977 EANIVSEKYP
+977 EKYP
-987 EVVIRKVSAPV
+987 EVLIREDSATDV
-998 VRQMI
+998 EHALEMYFQNATI
-1003 KQFMNDQMMEKL
+1003 KSMCMMEQVEATCSATFMNSF
-1015 YKGEMAEQVCSTAF
+1015 AC
-1029 LNAYCNY
+1029 Y
-1036 PLLIGQQTNLYKCVL
+1036 PLLVGQQADLYKNVL
-1051 ENTMDLVSPTN
+1051 TNCFDLLSEK
-1062 GYIGLLTPESIYD
+1062 GYLGMLHPESVYD
-1075 DPNGQPLRRELYKR
+1075 DAKGQPLRKVMYRR
-1089 LRYHFQY
+1089 LQYHFQY
-1096 QNELRLFAEVHHH
+1096 QNALNLFPIAH
-1109 TVYGDQLLG
+1109 
-1118 PRRSS
+1118 RRKYSANIYTGLKDEIS
-1123 SPRFASLSNL
+1123 FDSISNL
-1133 FHPSTVDGCFTH
+1133 FHPKTVDDCYMHNGQGICE
-1145 DGHGMCGG
+1145 G
-1153 IKDENGNWNTKP
+1153 IKGKNGKWNLAGHKN
-1165 HRDRIVTFTDK
+1165 RIVHYNAK
-1176 ELQVLS
+1176 YIKLLS
-1182 DTFEDGTTG
+1182 DTFEDGRYP
-1191 DCAKLVSI
+1191 DCAKLVSVHNNEMLGI
-1199 HSKEII
+1199 
-1205 GVLKKI
+1205 LDKI
-1211 SDFPKHLDDVKNIT
+1211 SNYSMKVTSVKYFIT
-1225 SMCFDETN
+1225 ECLHETG
-1233 APKAGLIKRH
+1233 APTAGLIKDVRSH
-1243 TCVPELSK
+1243 TCYPRLDNC
-1251 YEMIYSGPHFYV
+1251 EMIYNAPQFYV
-1263 ANPIYKTPRETCILN
+1263 SNPIYQTPKEVSLKKGDFNIVDLEKI
-1278 SDYDNVELGKIP
+1278 SDD
-1290 DNYIQRTN
+1290 YIQRTKYLPLVEN
-1298 YIPNIPLPEYNQ
+1298 YRSLSAFNAFVIGQDENGSDVYDSLLDHYK
-1310 QVRGF
+1310 VGF
-1315 ISNKVQGEVSY
+1315 RKMVNLS
-1326 DNYFDY
+1326 
-1332 YKLGIRA
+1332 
-1339 MISQAGERSL
+1339 GERSL
-1349 ICAVLPRRTAHIN
+1349 ICAVLPRRTAHIH
-1362 GVISSSF
+1362 GVISISF
-1369 VRGDDTVDI
+1369 LDRNYTVDM
-1378 AALCASIPMDFFMKT
+1378 AALCSSIVMDFYWKT
-1393 IAAQNLT
+1393 IATQNITESRLAT
-1400 SVRMQGFPLGID
+1400 FPFGI
-1412 EKYNNA
+1412 KKKFKSA
-1418 MRSRTL
+1418 MYSRTL
-1424 LLNCLTTHYADLWQ
+1424 MLNCLNKYYDDLWSGCWC
-1438 EMWDGAYKNE
+1438 ESFRTDS
-1448 TWSLRDKR
+1448 WSLEDAR
-1456 LKPFDQLHETWSWD
+1456 LKPFSELTPSWNHD
-1470 IPLRNYFERRQAL
+1470 TPLRNHFERRQAL
-1483 VEIDVISAM
+1483 VEIDVLAAM
-1492 ALGLS
+1492 SFGLS
-1497 LQDLEMIYTIQ
+1497 LEDLEFIYDIQ
-1508 FPVLQQNENDTWYD
+1508 FPVLRQNEDDTWYD
-1522 AEGKIVFTCSKGLT
+1522 QKGNVVYSVSLCKK
-1536 GVGLDRKQWEAMRGE
+1536 GVGVDRATWNTIRGE
-1551 PNTPNNPNNP
+1551 QLSDN
-1561 NTPITS
+1561 IYQGATS
-1567 YKGSTASYVHTI
+1567 SYIHTV
-1579 DPSKSELYGGQQQTF
+1579 PVEKSELYGGEQVTYY
-1594 VAPYTRC
+1594 APYTRC
-1601 DRIADYRRAWAHF
+1601 DRIADYQRAWTFF
-1614 EKIYNK
+1614 EERFKNED

>member
-94 QPAAILSLPIGE
+94 QPTAILSLPIGE

-224 EALAVI
+224 EALAAI

-298 CLIFIYR
+298 CLVFIYR

-499 IIHPRGKFIYRL
+499 IIHPKGKFIYRL

-604 VKAFIATSNVYG
+604 VKAFIATSNVYA

-725 SKEEEQKLKEKKKV
+725 SKEEEQKLKEMKKV

-809 FDDQRYRKDSAY
+809 FDDQRYRKNSPY
-821 MKLKMV
+821 MKLKAV
-827 MDYWCSLFFWE
+827 MDYWCALFFWE

-860 VDMKEASPKVRFSN
+860 VDMKEVSPKVRFSN

-898 ESAAKVQSLE
+898 ISAAKVQSLE
-908 YYLAEMGNKQINKL
+908 YYIAEMGNKQTNKL
-922 QLEGAYSER
+922 PLKGVYSER
-931 RFDIVKELAKRY
+931 RFDIVNELAKRY

-956 WLRDGFDVICGNPPW
+956 WLRDGFDIICGNPPW
-971 IKLEFN
+971 EKWSYEQQEVIG
-977 EANIVSEKYP
+977 EKYP
-987 EVVIRKVSAPV
+987 EVLIREDSATDV
-998 VRQMI
+998 EHALEMYFQNATI
-1003 KQFMNDQMMEKL
+1003 KSMCMMEQVEATCSATFMNSF
-1015 YKGEMAEQVCSTAF
+1015 AC
-1029 LNAYCNY
+1029 Y
-1036 PLLIGQQTNLYKCVL
+1036 PLLVGQQADLYKNVL
-1051 ENTMDLVSPTN
+1051 TNCFDLLSEK
-1062 GYIGLLTPESIYD
+1062 GYLGMLHPESVYD
-1075 DPNGQPLRRELYKR
+1075 DAKGQPLRKVMYRR
-1089 LRYHFQY
+1089 LQYHFQY
-1096 QNELRLFAEVHHH
+1096 QNALNLFPIAH
-1109 TVYGDQLLG
+1109 
-1118 PRRSS
+1118 RRKYSANIYTGLKDEIS
-1123 SPRFASLSNL
+1123 FDSISNL
-1133 FHPSTVDGCFTH
+1133 FHPKTVDDCYMHNGQGICE
-1145 DGHGMCGG
+1145 G
-1153 IKDENGNWNTKP
+1153 IKGKDGKWNLAGHKN
-1165 HRDRIVTFTDK
+1165 RIVHYNAK
-1176 ELQVLS
+1176 YIKLLS
-1182 DTFEDGTTG
+1182 DTFEDGRYP
-1191 DCAKLVSI
+1191 DCAKLVSVHNNEMLGI
-1199 HSKEII
+1199 
-1205 GVLKKI
+1205 LDKI
-1211 SDFPKHLDDVKNIT
+1211 SNYERKVSSVTNKIT
-1225 SMCFDETN
+1225 VCFDETG
-1233 APKAGLIKRH
+1233 APKEGLIKDVRSH
-1243 TCVPELSK
+1243 TCYPSMENC
-1251 YEMIYSGPHFYV
+1251 EMIYNAPQFYV
-1263 ANPIYKTPRETCILN
+1263 SNPVYQTPKEVSLKKGDFNIVDLEKI
-1278 SDYDNVELGKIP
+1278 SDE
-1290 DNYIQRTN
+1290 YIQRTKYLPLVGN
-1298 YIPNIPLPEYNQ
+1298 YRSLSTFNAFVIGQDEHGNDIYDSLLDHYK
-1310 QVRGF
+1310 VGF
-1315 ISNKVQGEVSY
+1315 RKMVNLS
-1326 DNYFDY
+1326 
-1332 YKLGIRA
+1332 
-1339 MISQAGERSL
+1339 GERSL
-1349 ICAVLPRRTAHIN
+1349 ICAVLPRRTAHIH
-1362 GVISSSF
+1362 GVISISF
-1369 VRGDDTVDI
+1369 LDRNYTVDM
-1378 AALCASIPMDFFMKT
+1378 AALCSSIVMDFYWKT
-1393 IAAQNLT
+1393 IATQNITESRLAT
-1400 SVRMQGFPLGID
+1400 FPFGI
-1412 EKYNNA
+1412 KKKFKSA
-1418 MRSRTL
+1418 MYSRTL
-1424 LLNCLTTHYADLWQ
+1424 MLNCLNKYYDDLWSGCWC
-1438 EMWDGAYKNE
+1438 ESFRTDR
-1448 TWSLRDKR
+1448 WSLEDAR
-1456 LKPFDQLHETWSWD
+1456 LKPFSELTPSWNHD
-1470 IPLRNYFERRQAL
+1470 TPLRNHFERRQAL
-1483 VEIDVISAM
+1483 VEIDVLAAM
-1492 ALGLS
+1492 SFGLS
-1497 LQDLEMIYTIQ
+1497 LEDLEFIYDIQ
-1508 FPVLQQNENDTWYD
+1508 FPVLRQNEDDTWYD
-1522 AEGKIVFTCSKGLT
+1522 QKGNVVYSVSLCKK
-1536 GVGLDRKQWEAMRGE
+1536 GVGVDRATWNTIRGE
-1551 PNTPNNPNNP
+1551 QLSDN
-1561 NTPITS
+1561 IYQGATS
-1567 YKGSTASYVHTI
+1567 SYIHTV
-1579 DPSKSELYGGQQQTF
+1579 PVEKSELYGGEQVTYY
-1594 VAPYTRC
+1594 APYTRC
-1601 DRIADYRRAWAHF
+1601 DRIADYRRAWTFF
-1614 EKIYNK
+1614 EERFKNED

>member
-94 QPAAILSLPIGE
+94 QPTAILSLPIGE

-224 EALAVI
+224 EALAAI

-298 CLIFIYR
+298 CLVFIYR

-393 LFSDTKLKVLVGVK
+393 LFSDTRLKVLVGVK

-535 TLKPIVEKLERG
+535 TLKPIVEKLECG

-750 ITGEEYKQLER
+750 ITGEEYRQLER

-809 FDDQRYRKDSAY
+809 FDDQRYRKNSPY
-821 MKLKMV
+821 MKLKVV
-827 MDYWCSLFFWE
+827 MDYWCALFFWE

-860 VDMKEASPKVRFSN
+860 VDMKEASPKVCFSN

-898 ESAAKVQSLE
+898 ISAAKVQSLE
-908 YYLAEMGNKQINKL
+908 YYIAEMGNKQTNKL
-922 QLEGAYSER
+922 PLKGVYSER

-956 WLRDGFDVICGNPPW
+956 WLRDGFDIICGNPPW
-971 IKLEFN
+971 EKWSYEQQEVIG
-977 EANIVSEKYP
+977 EKYP
-987 EVVIRKVSAPV
+987 EVLIREDSATDV
-998 VRQMI
+998 EHALEMYFQNATI
-1003 KQFMNDQMMEKL
+1003 KSMCMMEQVEATCSATFMNSF
-1015 YKGEMAEQVCSTAF
+1015 AC
-1029 LNAYCNY
+1029 Y
-1036 PLLIGQQTNLYKCVL
+1036 PLLVGQQADLYKNVL
-1051 ENTMDLVSPTN
+1051 TNCFDLLSEK
-1062 GYIGLLTPESIYD
+1062 GYLGMLHPESVYD
-1075 DPNGQPLRRELYKR
+1075 DAKGQPLRKVMYRR
-1089 LRYHFQY
+1089 LQYHFQY
-1096 QNELRLFAEVHHH
+1096 QNALNLFPIAH
-1109 TVYGDQLLG
+1109 
-1118 PRRSS
+1118 RRKYSANIYTGLKDEIS
-1123 SPRFASLSNL
+1123 FDSISNL
-1133 FHPSTVDGCFTH
+1133 FHPKTVDDCYMHNGQGICE
-1145 DGHGMCGG
+1145 G
-1153 IKDENGNWNTKP
+1153 IKGKDGKWNLAGHKN
-1165 HRDRIVTFTDK
+1165 RIVHYNAK
-1176 ELQVLS
+1176 YIKLLS
-1182 DTFEDGTTG
+1182 DTFEDGRYP
-1191 DCAKLVSI
+1191 DCAKLVSVHNNEMLGI
-1199 HSKEII
+1199 
-1205 GVLKKI
+1205 LDKI
-1211 SDFPKHLDDVKNIT
+1211 SNYERKVSSVRNKIT
-1225 SMCFDETN
+1225 VCFDETG
-1233 APKAGLIKRH
+1233 APKEGLIKDVRSH
-1243 TCVPELSK
+1243 TCYPSMENC
-1251 YEMIYSGPHFYV
+1251 EMIYNAPQFYV
-1263 ANPIYKTPRETCILN
+1263 SNPVYQTPKEVSLKKGDFNIVDLEKI
-1278 SDYDNVELGKIP
+1278 SDE
-1290 DNYIQRTN
+1290 YIQRTKYLPLVGN
-1298 YIPNIPLPEYNQ
+1298 YRSLSTFNAFVIGQDEHGNDIYDSLLDHYK
-1310 QVRGF
+1310 VGF
-1315 ISNKVQGEVSY
+1315 RKMVNLS
-1326 DNYFDY
+1326 
-1332 YKLGIRA
+1332 
-1339 MISQAGERSL
+1339 GERSL
-1349 ICAVLPRRTAHIN
+1349 ICAVLPRRTAHIH
-1362 GVISSSF
+1362 GVISISF
-1369 VRGDDTVDI
+1369 LDRNYTVDM
-1378 AALCASIPMDFFMKT
+1378 AALCSSIVMDFYWKT
-1393 IAAQNLT
+1393 IATQNITESRLAT
-1400 SVRMQGFPLGID
+1400 FPFGI
-1412 EKYNNA
+1412 KKKFKSA
-1418 MRSRTL
+1418 MYSRTL
-1424 LLNCLTTHYADLWQ
+1424 MLNCLNKYYDDLWSGCWC
-1438 EMWDGAYKNE
+1438 ESFRTDS
-1448 TWSLRDKR
+1448 WSLEDAR
-1456 LKPFDQLHETWSWD
+1456 LKPFSELTPSWNHD
-1470 IPLRNYFERRQAL
+1470 TPLRNHFERRQAL
-1483 VEIDVISAM
+1483 VEIDVLAAM
-1492 ALGLS
+1492 SFGLS
-1497 LQDLEMIYTIQ
+1497 LEDLEFIYDIQ
-1508 FPVLQQNENDTWYD
+1508 FPVLRQNEDDTWYD
-1522 AEGKIVFTCSKGLT
+1522 QKGNVVYSVSLCKK
-1536 GVGLDRKQWEAMRGE
+1536 GVGVDRATWNTIRGE
-1551 PNTPNNPNNP
+1551 QLSDN
-1561 NTPITS
+1561 IYQGATS
-1567 YKGSTASYVHTI
+1567 SYIHTV
-1579 DPSKSELYGGQQQTF
+1579 PVEKSELYGGEQVTYY
-1594 VAPYTRC
+1594 APYTRC
-1601 DRIADYRRAWAHF
+1601 DRIADYQRAWTFF
-1614 EKIYNK
+1614 EERFKNED

>member
-94 QPAAILSLPIGE
+94 QPAVILSLPIGE

-224 EALAVI
+224 EALAAI

-298 CLIFIYR
+298 CLVFIYR

-454 RGFYAEED
+454 RGFYADED

-670 TTVGQRAYDKKW
+670 TTVGQRAYDTKW
-682 WEAPTHRIHFSDS
+682 WKAPTHRIHFSDS

-725 SKEEEQKLKEKKKV
+725 SEEEEQKLKDNKKV

-750 ITGEEYKQLER
+750 ITGDEYKQLER

-784 NNGYAVWKYAGKRTL
+784 NNGYAVWQYPGKRTL

-848 QDYWDDIERVLD
+848 QDYWDDIERILN
-860 VDMKEASPKVRFSN
+860 VDMKEASPKMRFSN

-908 YYLAEMGNKQINKL
+908 YYLAEMGNKQTNKL
-922 QLEGAYSER
+922 QFEGAYSER
-931 RFDIVKELAKRY
+931 RFDIVNELAKRY

-956 WLRDGFDVICGNPPW
+956 WLRDGFDIICGNPPW
-971 IKLEFN
+971 EKWSYEQQEVIG
-977 EANIVSEKYP
+977 EKYP
-987 EVVIRKVSAPV
+987 EVLIREDSATDV
-998 VRQMI
+998 EHALEMYFQNATI
-1003 KQFMNDQMMEKL
+1003 KSMCMMEQVEATCSATFMNSF
-1015 YKGEMAEQVCSTAF
+1015 AC
-1029 LNAYCNY
+1029 Y
-1036 PLLIGQQTNLYKCVL
+1036 PLLVGQQADLYKNVL
-1051 ENTMDLVSPTN
+1051 TNCFDLLSEK
-1062 GYIGLLTPESIYD
+1062 GYLGMLHPESVYD
-1075 DPNGQPLRRELYKR
+1075 DAKGQPLRKVMYRR
-1089 LRYHFQY
+1089 LQYHFQY
-1096 QNELRLFAEVHHH
+1096 QNALNLFPIAH
-1109 TVYGDQLLG
+1109 
-1118 PRRSS
+1118 RRKYSANIYTGLKDEIS
-1123 SPRFASLSNL
+1123 FDSISNL
-1133 FHPSTVDGCFTH
+1133 FHPKTVDDCYMHNGQGICE
-1145 DGHGMCGG
+1145 G
-1153 IKDENGNWNTKP
+1153 IKGKDGKWNLAGHKN
-1165 HRDRIVTFTDK
+1165 RIVHYNAK
-1176 ELQVLS
+1176 YIKLLS
-1182 DTFEDGTTG
+1182 DTFEDGRYP
-1191 DCAKLVSI
+1191 DCAKLVSVHNNEMLGI
-1199 HSKEII
+1199 
-1205 GVLKKI
+1205 LDKI
-1211 SDFPKHLDDVKNIT
+1211 SNYERKVSSVTNKIT
-1225 SMCFDETN
+1225 VCFDETG
-1233 APKAGLIKRH
+1233 APKEGLIKDVRSH
-1243 TCVPELSK
+1243 TCYPRMDNC
-1251 YEMIYSGPHFYV
+1251 EMIYNAPQFYV
-1263 ANPIYKTPRETCILN
+1263 SNPVYQTPKEVSLKKGDFNIVDLEKI
-1278 SDYDNVELGKIP
+1278 SDE
-1290 DNYIQRTN
+1290 YIQRTKYLPLVGN
-1298 YIPNIPLPEYNQ
+1298 YRSLSTFNAFVIGQDEHGNDIYDSLLDHYK
-1310 QVRGF
+1310 VGF
-1315 ISNKVQGEVSY
+1315 RKMVNLS
-1326 DNYFDY
+1326 
-1332 YKLGIRA
+1332 
-1339 MISQAGERSL
+1339 GERSL

-1362 GVISSSF
+1362 GVISISF
-1369 VRGDDTVDI
+1369 LDRNYTVDM
-1378 AALCASIPMDFFMKT
+1378 AALCSSIVMDFYWKT
-1393 IAAQNLT
+1393 IATQNITESRLAT
-1400 SVRMQGFPLGID
+1400 FPFGI
-1412 EKYNNA
+1412 KKKFKSA
-1418 MRSRTL
+1418 MYSRTL
-1424 LLNCLTTHYADLWQ
+1424 MLNCLNKYYDDLWSGCWC
-1438 EMWDGAYKNE
+1438 ESFRTDS
-1448 TWSLRDKR
+1448 WSLEDAR
-1456 LKPFDQLHETWSWD
+1456 LKPFSELTPSWNHD
-1470 IPLRNYFERRQAL
+1470 TPLRNHFERRQAL
-1483 VEIDVISAM
+1483 VEIDVLAAM
-1492 ALGLS
+1492 SFGLS
-1497 LQDLEMIYTIQ
+1497 LEDLEFIYDIQ
-1508 FPVLQQNENDTWYD
+1508 FPVLRQNEDDTWYD
-1522 AEGKIVFTCSKGLT
+1522 QKGNVVYSVSLCKK
-1536 GVGLDRKQWEAMRGE
+1536 GVGVDRATWNTIRGE
-1551 PNTPNNPNNP
+1551 QLSDN
-1561 NTPITS
+1561 IYQGATS
-1567 YKGSTASYVHTI
+1567 SYIHTV
-1579 DPSKSELYGGQQQTF
+1579 PVEKSELYGGEQVTYY
-1594 VAPYTRC
+1594 APYTRC
-1601 DRIADYRRAWAHF
+1601 DRIADYQRAWTFF
-1614 EKIYNK
+1614 EERFKNED

>member
-24 QKKVFD
+24 LKKVFD

-224 EALAVI
+224 EALAAI

-298 CLIFIYR
+298 CLVFIYR

-596 QYPNELQK
+596 QYSNELQK

-670 TTVGQRAYDKKW
+670 TIVGQRAYDKKW

-725 SKEEEQKLKEKKKV
+725 SKEEEQKLKEKKKA

-809 FDDQRYRKDSAY
+809 FDDQRYRKNSPY
-821 MKLKMV
+821 MKLKAV
-827 MDYWCSLFFWE
+827 MDYWCALFFWE

-898 ESAAKVQSLE
+898 KSAAKVQSLE
-908 YYLAEMGNKQINKL
+908 YYIAEMGNKQTNKL
-922 QLEGAYSER
+922 PLEGVYSER

-956 WLRDGFDVICGNPPW
+956 WLRDGFDIICGNPPW
-971 IKLEFN
+971 EKWSYEQQEVIG
-977 EANIVSEKYP
+977 EKYP
-987 EVVIRKVSAPV
+987 EVLIREDSATDV
-998 VRQMI
+998 EHALEIYFQNATI
-1003 KQFMNDQMMEKL
+1003 KSMCMMEQVEATCSATFMNSF
-1015 YKGEMAEQVCSTAF
+1015 AC
-1029 LNAYCNY
+1029 Y
-1036 PLLIGQQTNLYKCVL
+1036 PLLVGQQADLYKNVL
-1051 ENTMDLVSPTN
+1051 TNCFDLLSEK
-1062 GYIGLLTPESIYD
+1062 GYLGMLHPESVYD
-1075 DPNGQPLRRELYKR
+1075 DAKGQPLRKVMYRR
-1089 LRYHFQY
+1089 LQYHFQY
-1096 QNELRLFAEVHHH
+1096 QNALNLFPIAH
-1109 TVYGDQLLG
+1109 
-1118 PRRSS
+1118 RRKYSANIYTGLKDEIS
-1123 SPRFASLSNL
+1123 FDSISNL
-1133 FHPSTVDGCFTH
+1133 FHPKTVDDCYMHNGQGICE
-1145 DGHGMCGG
+1145 G
-1153 IKDENGNWNTKP
+1153 IKGKDGKWNLAGHKN
-1165 HRDRIVTFTDK
+1165 RIVHYNAK
-1176 ELQVLS
+1176 YIKLLS
-1182 DTFEDGTTG
+1182 DTFEDGRYP
-1191 DCAKLVSI
+1191 DCAKLVSVHNNEMLGI
-1199 HSKEII
+1199 
-1205 GVLKKI
+1205 LDKI
-1211 SDFPKHLDDVKNIT
+1211 SNYERKVSSVRNKIT
-1225 SMCFDETN
+1225 VCFDETG
-1233 APKAGLIKRH
+1233 APKEGLIKDVRSH
-1243 TCVPELSK
+1243 TCYPSMENC
-1251 YEMIYSGPHFYV
+1251 EMIYNAPQFYV
-1263 ANPIYKTPRETCILN
+1263 SNPVYQTPKEVSLKKGDFNIVDLEKI
-1278 SDYDNVELGKIP
+1278 SDE
-1290 DNYIQRTN
+1290 YIQRTKYLPLVGN
-1298 YIPNIPLPEYNQ
+1298 YRSLSTFNAFVIGQDEHGNDIYDSLLDHYK
-1310 QVRGF
+1310 VGF
-1315 ISNKVQGEVSY
+1315 RKMVNLS
-1326 DNYFDY
+1326 
-1332 YKLGIRA
+1332 
-1339 MISQAGERSL
+1339 GERSL
-1349 ICAVLPRRTAHIN
+1349 ICAVLPRRTAHIH
-1362 GVISSSF
+1362 GVISISF
-1369 VRGDDTVDI
+1369 LDRNYTVDM
-1378 AALCASIPMDFFMKT
+1378 AALCSSIVMDFYWKT
-1393 IAAQNLT
+1393 IATQNITESRLAT
-1400 SVRMQGFPLGID
+1400 FPFGI
-1412 EKYNNA
+1412 KKKFKSA
-1418 MRSRTL
+1418 MYSRTL
-1424 LLNCLTTHYADLWQ
+1424 MLNCLNKYYDDLWSGCWC
-1438 EMWDGAYKNE
+1438 ESFRTDS
-1448 TWSLRDKR
+1448 WSLEDAR
-1456 LKPFDQLHETWSWD
+1456 LKPFSELTPSWNHD
-1470 IPLRNYFERRQAL
+1470 TPLRNHFERRQAL
-1483 VEIDVISAM
+1483 VEIDVLAAM
-1492 ALGLS
+1492 SFGLS
-1497 LQDLEMIYTIQ
+1497 LEDLEFIYDIQ
-1508 FPVLQQNENDTWYD
+1508 FPVLRQNEDDTWYD
-1522 AEGKIVFTCSKGLT
+1522 QKGNVVYSVSLCKK
-1536 GVGLDRKQWEAMRGE
+1536 GVGVDRATWNTIRGE
-1551 PNTPNNPNNP
+1551 QLSDN
-1561 NTPITS
+1561 IYQGATS
-1567 YKGSTASYVHTI
+1567 SYIHTV
-1579 DPSKSELYGGQQQTF
+1579 PVEKSELYGGEQVTYY
-1594 VAPYTRC
+1594 APYTRC
-1601 DRIADYRRAWAHF
+1601 DRIADYQRAWTFF
-1614 EKIYNK
+1614 EERFKNED

>member
-224 EALAVI
+224 EALAAI

-298 CLIFIYR
+298 CLVFIYR

-660 KVYKKSDVVR
+660 KVYKKSDVMR
-670 TTVGQRAYDKKW
+670 TIVGQRAYDKKW
-682 WEAPTHRIHFSDS
+682 WETPTHRIHFSDS

-725 SKEEEQKLKEKKKV
+725 SNEEEQKLKEKKKA

-750 ITGEEYKQLER
+750 ISGEEYKQLER

-809 FDDQRYRKDSAY
+809 FDDQRYRKNSPY
-821 MKLKMV
+821 MKLKAV
-827 MDYWCSLFFWE
+827 MDYWCALFFWE

-898 ESAAKVQSLE
+898 KSAAKVQSLE
-908 YYLAEMGNKQINKL
+908 YYIAEMGNKQTNKL
-922 QLEGAYSER
+922 PLEGVYSER

-956 WLRDGFDVICGNPPW
+956 WLRDGFDIICGNPPW
-971 IKLEFN
+971 EKWSYEQQEVIG
-977 EANIVSEKYP
+977 EKYP
-987 EVVIRKVSAPV
+987 EVLIREDSATDV
-998 VRQMI
+998 EHALEIYFQNATI
-1003 KQFMNDQMMEKL
+1003 KSMCMMEQVEATCSATFMNSF
-1015 YKGEMAEQVCSTAF
+1015 AC
-1029 LNAYCNY
+1029 Y
-1036 PLLIGQQTNLYKCVL
+1036 PLLVGQQADLYKNVL
-1051 ENTMDLVSPTN
+1051 TNCFDLLSEK
-1062 GYIGLLTPESIYD
+1062 GYLGMLHPESVYD
-1075 DPNGQPLRRELYKR
+1075 DAKGQPLRKVMYRR
-1089 LRYHFQY
+1089 LQYHFQY
-1096 QNELRLFAEVHHH
+1096 QNALNLFPIAH
-1109 TVYGDQLLG
+1109 
-1118 PRRSS
+1118 RRKYSANIYTGLKDEIS
-1123 SPRFASLSNL
+1123 FDSISNL
-1133 FHPSTVDGCFTH
+1133 FHPKTVDDCYMHNGQGICE
-1145 DGHGMCGG
+1145 G
-1153 IKDENGNWNTKP
+1153 IKGKDGKWNLAGHKN
-1165 HRDRIVTFTDK
+1165 RIVHYNAK
-1176 ELQVLS
+1176 YIKLLS
-1182 DTFEDGTTG
+1182 DTFEDGRYP
-1191 DCAKLVSI
+1191 DCAKLVSVHNNEMLGI
-1199 HSKEII
+1199 
-1205 GVLKKI
+1205 LDKI
-1211 SDFPKHLDDVKNIT
+1211 SNYERKVSSVRNKIT
-1225 SMCFDETN
+1225 VCFDETG
-1233 APKAGLIKRH
+1233 APKEGLIKDVRSH
-1243 TCVPELSK
+1243 TCYPSMENC
-1251 YEMIYSGPHFYV
+1251 EMIYNAPQFYV
-1263 ANPIYKTPRETCILN
+1263 SNPVYQTPKEVSLKKGDFNIVDLEKI
-1278 SDYDNVELGKIP
+1278 SDE
-1290 DNYIQRTN
+1290 YIQRTKYLPLVGN
-1298 YIPNIPLPEYNQ
+1298 YRSLSTFNAFVIGQDEHGNDIYDSLLDHYK
-1310 QVRGF
+1310 VGF
-1315 ISNKVQGEVSY
+1315 RKMVNLS
-1326 DNYFDY
+1326 
-1332 YKLGIRA
+1332 
-1339 MISQAGERSL
+1339 GERSL
-1349 ICAVLPRRTAHIN
+1349 ICAVLPRRTAHIH
-1362 GVISSSF
+1362 GVISIEE
-1369 VRGDDTVDI
+1369 RDRNYTVDM
-1378 AALCASIPMDFFMKT
+1378 AALCSSIVMDFYWKT
-1393 IAAQNLT
+1393 IATQNITESRLAT
-1400 SVRMQGFPLGID
+1400 FPFGI
-1412 EKYNNA
+1412 KKKFKSA
-1418 MRSRTL
+1418 MYSRTL
-1424 LLNCLTTHYADLWQ
+1424 MLNCLNKYYDDLWSGCWC
-1438 EMWDGAYKNE
+1438 ESFRTDS
-1448 TWSLRDKR
+1448 WSLEDAR
-1456 LKPFDQLHETWSWD
+1456 LKPFSELTPSWNHD
-1470 IPLRNYFERRQAL
+1470 TPLRNHFERRQAL
-1483 VEIDVISAM
+1483 VEIDVLAAM
-1492 ALGLS
+1492 SFGLS
-1497 LQDLEMIYTIQ
+1497 LEDLEFIYDIQ
-1508 FPVLQQNENDTWYD
+1508 FPVLRQNEDDTWYD
-1522 AEGKIVFTCSKGLT
+1522 QKGNVVYSVSLCKK
-1536 GVGLDRKQWEAMRGE
+1536 GVGVDRATWNTIRGE
-1551 PNTPNNPNNP
+1551 QLSDN
-1561 NTPITS
+1561 IYQGATS
-1567 YKGSTASYVHTI
+1567 SYIHTV
-1579 DPSKSELYGGQQQTF
+1579 PVEKSELYGGEQVTYY
-1594 VAPYTRC
+1594 APYTRC
-1601 DRIADYRRAWAHF
+1601 DRIADYQRAWTFF
-1614 EKIYNK
+1614 EERFKNED

>member
-113 PVRIVCNRTDGSPQ
+113 SVRIVCNRTDGSPQ

-224 EALAVI
+224 EALAAI

-298 CLIFIYR
+298 CLVFIYR

-660 KVYKKSDVVR
+660 KVYKKSDVMR
-670 TTVGQRAYDKKW
+670 TIVGQRAYDKKW
-682 WEAPTHRIHFSDS
+682 WETPTHRIHFSDS

-725 SKEEEQKLKEKKKV
+725 SNEEEQKLKEKKKA

-750 ITGEEYKQLER
+750 ISGEEYKQLER

-809 FDDQRYRKDSAY
+809 FDDQRYRKNSPY
-821 MKLKMV
+821 MKLKAV
-827 MDYWCSLFFWE
+827 MDYWCALFFWE

-898 ESAAKVQSLE
+898 KSAAKVQSLE
-908 YYLAEMGNKQINKL
+908 YYIAEMGNKQTNKL
-922 QLEGAYSER
+922 PLEGVYSER

-956 WLRDGFDVICGNPPW
+956 WLRDGFDIICGNPPW
-971 IKLEFN
+971 EKWSYEQQEVIG
-977 EANIVSEKYP
+977 EKYP
-987 EVVIRKVSAPV
+987 EVLIREDSATDV
-998 VRQMI
+998 EHALEIYFQNATI
-1003 KQFMNDQMMEKL
+1003 KSMCMMEQVEATCSATFMNSF
-1015 YKGEMAEQVCSTAF
+1015 AC
-1029 LNAYCNY
+1029 Y
-1036 PLLIGQQTNLYKCVL
+1036 PLLVGQQADLYKNVL
-1051 ENTMDLVSPTN
+1051 TNCFDLLSEK
-1062 GYIGLLTPESIYD
+1062 GYLGMLHPESVYD
-1075 DPNGQPLRRELYKR
+1075 DAKGQPLRKVMYRR
-1089 LRYHFQY
+1089 LQYHFQY
-1096 QNELRLFAEVHHH
+1096 QNALNLFPIAH
-1109 TVYGDQLLG
+1109 
-1118 PRRSS
+1118 RRKYSANIYTGLKDEIS
-1123 SPRFASLSNL
+1123 FDSISNL
-1133 FHPSTVDGCFTH
+1133 FHPKTVDDCYMHNGQGICE
-1145 DGHGMCGG
+1145 G
-1153 IKDENGNWNTKP
+1153 IKGKDGKWNLAGHKN
-1165 HRDRIVTFTDK
+1165 RIVHYNAK
-1176 ELQVLS
+1176 YIKLLS
-1182 DTFEDGTTG
+1182 DTFEDGRYP
-1191 DCAKLVSI
+1191 DCAKLVSVHNNEMLGI
-1199 HSKEII
+1199 
-1205 GVLKKI
+1205 LDKI
-1211 SDFPKHLDDVKNIT
+1211 SNYERKVSSVRNKIT
-1225 SMCFDETN
+1225 VCFDETG
-1233 APKAGLIKRH
+1233 APKEGLIKDVRSH
-1243 TCVPELSK
+1243 TCYPSMENC
-1251 YEMIYSGPHFYV
+1251 EMIYNAPQFYV
-1263 ANPIYKTPRETCILN
+1263 SNPVYQTPKEVSLKKGDFNIVDLEKI
-1278 SDYDNVELGKIP
+1278 SDE
-1290 DNYIQRTN
+1290 YIQRTKYLPLVGN
-1298 YIPNIPLPEYNQ
+1298 YRSLSTFNAFVIGQDEHGNDIYDSLLDHYK
-1310 QVRGF
+1310 VGF
-1315 ISNKVQGEVSY
+1315 RKMVNLS
-1326 DNYFDY
+1326 
-1332 YKLGIRA
+1332 
-1339 MISQAGERSL
+1339 GERSL

-1362 GVISSSF
+1362 GVISISF
-1369 VRGDDTVDI
+1369 LDRNYTVDM
-1378 AALCASIPMDFFMKT
+1378 AALCSSIVMDFYWKT
-1393 IAAQNLT
+1393 IATQNITESRLAT
-1400 SVRMQGFPLGID
+1400 FPFGI
-1412 EKYNNA
+1412 KKKFKSA
-1418 MRSRTL
+1418 MYSRTL
-1424 LLNCLTTHYADLWQ
+1424 MLNCLNKYYDDLWSGCWC
-1438 EMWDGAYKNE
+1438 ESFRTDS
-1448 TWSLRDKR
+1448 WSLEDAR
-1456 LKPFDQLHETWSWD
+1456 LKPFSELTPSWNHD
-1470 IPLRNYFERRQAL
+1470 TPLRNHFERRQAL
-1483 VEIDVISAM
+1483 VEIDVLAAM
-1492 ALGLS
+1492 SFGLS
-1497 LQDLEMIYTIQ
+1497 LEDLEFIYDIQ
-1508 FPVLQQNENDTWYD
+1508 FPVLRQNEDDTWYD
-1522 AEGKIVFTCSKGLT
+1522 QKGNVVYSVSLCKK
-1536 GVGLDRKQWEAMRGE
+1536 GVGVDRATWNTIRGE
-1551 PNTPNNPNNP
+1551 QLSDN
-1561 NTPITS
+1561 IYQGATS
-1567 YKGSTASYVHTI
+1567 SYIHTV
-1579 DPSKSELYGGQQQTF
+1579 PVEKSELYGGEQVTYY
-1594 VAPYTRC
+1594 APYTRC
-1601 DRIADYRRAWAHF
+1601 DRIADYQRAWTFF
-1614 EKIYNK
+1614 EERFKNED

>member
-224 EALAVI
+224 EALAAI

-271 YIKHTPDNKFHDQD
+271 YIKHTPDNKFHNQD

-298 CLIFIYR
+298 CLVFIYR

-670 TTVGQRAYDKKW
+670 TIVGQRAYDKKW
-682 WEAPTHRIHFSDS
+682 WETPTHRIHFSDS

-725 SKEEEQKLKEKKKV
+725 SKEEEQKLKEKKKA

-750 ITGEEYKQLER
+750 ISGEEYKQLER

-809 FDDQRYRKDSAY
+809 FDDQRYRKNSPY
-821 MKLKMV
+821 MKLKAV
-827 MDYWCSLFFWE
+827 MDYWCALFFWE

-898 ESAAKVQSLE
+898 KSAAKVQSLE
-908 YYLAEMGNKQINKL
+908 YYIAEMGNKQTNKL
-922 QLEGAYSER
+922 PLEGVYSER
-931 RFDIVKELAKRY
+931 RFDIVKELVKRY

-956 WLRDGFDVICGNPPW
+956 WLRDGFDIICGNPPW
-971 IKLEFN
+971 EKWSYEQQEVIG
-977 EANIVSEKYP
+977 EKYP
-987 EVVIRKVSAPV
+987 EVLIREDSATDV
-998 VRQMI
+998 EHALEIYFQNATI
-1003 KQFMNDQMMEKL
+1003 KSMCMMEQVEATCSATFMNSF
-1015 YKGEMAEQVCSTAF
+1015 AC
-1029 LNAYCNY
+1029 Y
-1036 PLLIGQQTNLYKCVL
+1036 PLLVGQQADLYKNVL
-1051 ENTMDLVSPTN
+1051 TNCFDLLSEK
-1062 GYIGLLTPESIYD
+1062 GYLGMLHPESVYD
-1075 DPNGQPLRRELYKR
+1075 DAKGQPLRKVMYRR
-1089 LRYHFQY
+1089 LQCHFQY
-1096 QNELRLFAEVHHH
+1096 QNALNLFPIAH
-1109 TVYGDQLLG
+1109 
-1118 PRRSS
+1118 RRKYSANIYTGLKDEIS
-1123 SPRFASLSNL
+1123 FDSISNL
-1133 FHPSTVDGCFTH
+1133 FHPKTVDDCYMHNGQGICE
-1145 DGHGMCGG
+1145 G
-1153 IKDENGNWNTKP
+1153 IKGKDGKWNLAGHKN
-1165 HRDRIVTFTDK
+1165 RIVHYNAK
-1176 ELQVLS
+1176 YIKLLS
-1182 DTFEDGTTG
+1182 DTFEDGRYP
-1191 DCAKLVSI
+1191 DCAKLVSVHNNEMLGI
-1199 HSKEII
+1199 
-1205 GVLKKI
+1205 LDKI
-1211 SDFPKHLDDVKNIT
+1211 SNYERKVSSVRNKIT
-1225 SMCFDETN
+1225 VCFDETG
-1233 APKAGLIKRH
+1233 APKEGLIKDVRSH
-1243 TCVPELSK
+1243 TCYPSMENC
-1251 YEMIYSGPHFYV
+1251 EMIYNAPQFYV
-1263 ANPIYKTPRETCILN
+1263 SNPVYQTPKEVSLKKGDFNIVDLEKI
-1278 SDYDNVELGKIP
+1278 SDE
-1290 DNYIQRTN
+1290 YIQRTKYLPLVGN
-1298 YIPNIPLPEYNQ
+1298 YRSLSTFNAFVIGQDEHGNDIYDSLLDHYK
-1310 QVRGF
+1310 VGF
-1315 ISNKVQGEVSY
+1315 RKMVNLS
-1326 DNYFDY
+1326 
-1332 YKLGIRA
+1332 
-1339 MISQAGERSL
+1339 GERSL

-1362 GVISSSF
+1362 GVISISF
-1369 VRGDDTVDI
+1369 LDRNYTVDM
-1378 AALCASIPMDFFMKT
+1378 AALCSSIVMDFYWKT
-1393 IAAQNLT
+1393 IATQNITESRLAT
-1400 SVRMQGFPLGID
+1400 FPFGI
-1412 EKYNNA
+1412 KKKFKSA
-1418 MRSRTL
+1418 MYSRTL
-1424 LLNCLTTHYADLWQ
+1424 MLNCLNKYYDDLWSGCWC
-1438 EMWDGAYKNE
+1438 ESFRTDS
-1448 TWSLRDKR
+1448 WSLEDAR
-1456 LKPFDQLHETWSWD
+1456 LKPFSELTPSWNHD
-1470 IPLRNYFERRQAL
+1470 TPLRNHFERRQAL
-1483 VEIDVISAM
+1483 VEIDVLAAM
-1492 ALGLS
+1492 SFGLS
-1497 LQDLEMIYTIQ
+1497 LEDLEFIYDIQ
-1508 FPVLQQNENDTWYD
+1508 FPVLRQNEDDTWYD
-1522 AEGKIVFTCSKGLT
+1522 QKGNVVYSVSLCKK
-1536 GVGLDRKQWEAMRGE
+1536 GVGVDRATWNTIRGE
-1551 PNTPNNPNNP
+1551 QLSDN
-1561 NTPITS
+1561 IYQGATS
-1567 YKGSTASYVHTI
+1567 SYIHTV
-1579 DPSKSELYGGQQQTF
+1579 PVEKSELYGGELVTYY
-1594 VAPYTRC
+1594 APYTRC
-1601 DRIADYRRAWAHF
+1601 DRIADYRRAWAYF
-1614 EKIYNK
+1614 EERFKNED

>member
-24 QKKVFD
+24 LKKVFD

-106 NGAQQDV
+106 NGVQQDV

-224 EALAVI
+224 EALAAI

-298 CLIFIYR
+298 CLVFIYR

-424 KQKGKPR
+424 KQKGKSR

-670 TTVGQRAYDKKW
+670 TIVGQRAYDKKW

-725 SKEEEQKLKEKKKV
+725 SKEEEQKLKEKKKA

-809 FDDQRYRKDSAY
+809 FDDQRYRKNSPY
-821 MKLKMV
+821 MKLKAV
-827 MDYWCSLFFWE
+827 MDYWCALFFWE

-898 ESAAKVQSLE
+898 KSAAKVQSLE
-908 YYLAEMGNKQINKL
+908 YYIAEMGNKQTNKL
-922 QLEGAYSER
+922 PLEGVYSER

-956 WLRDGFDVICGNPPW
+956 WLRDGFDIICGNPPW
-971 IKLEFN
+971 EKWSYEQQEVIG
-977 EANIVSEKYP
+977 EKYP
-987 EVVIRKVSAPV
+987 EVLIREDSATDV
-998 VRQMI
+998 EHALEIYFQNATI
-1003 KQFMNDQMMEKL
+1003 KSMCMMEQVEATCSATFMNSF
-1015 YKGEMAEQVCSTAF
+1015 AC
-1029 LNAYCNY
+1029 Y
-1036 PLLIGQQTNLYKCVL
+1036 PLLVGQQADLYKNVL
-1051 ENTMDLVSPTN
+1051 TNCFDLLSEK
-1062 GYIGLLTPESIYD
+1062 GYLGMLHPESVYD
-1075 DPNGQPLRRELYKR
+1075 DAKGQPLRKVMYRR
-1089 LRYHFQY
+1089 LQYHFQY
-1096 QNELRLFAEVHHH
+1096 QNALNLFPIAH
-1109 TVYGDQLLG
+1109 
-1118 PRRSS
+1118 RRKYSANIYTGLKDEIS
-1123 SPRFASLSNL
+1123 FDSISNL
-1133 FHPSTVDGCFTH
+1133 FHPKTVDDCYMHNGQGICE
-1145 DGHGMCGG
+1145 G
-1153 IKDENGNWNTKP
+1153 IKGKDGKWNLAGHKN
-1165 HRDRIVTFTDK
+1165 RIVHYNAK
-1176 ELQVLS
+1176 YIKLLS
-1182 DTFEDGTTG
+1182 DTFEDGRYP
-1191 DCAKLVSI
+1191 DCAKLVSVHNNEMLGI
-1199 HSKEII
+1199 
-1205 GVLKKI
+1205 LDKI
-1211 SDFPKHLDDVKNIT
+1211 SNYERKVSSVRNKIT
-1225 SMCFDETN
+1225 VCFDETG
-1233 APKAGLIKRH
+1233 APKEGLIKDVRSH
-1243 TCVPELSK
+1243 TCYPSMENC
-1251 YEMIYSGPHFYV
+1251 EMIYNAPQFYV
-1263 ANPIYKTPRETCILN
+1263 SNPVYQTPKEVSLKKGDFNIVDLEKI
-1278 SDYDNVELGKIP
+1278 SDE
-1290 DNYIQRTN
+1290 YIQRTKYLPLVGN
-1298 YIPNIPLPEYNQ
+1298 YRSLSTFNAFVIGQDEHGNDIYDSLLDHYK
-1310 QVRGF
+1310 VGF
-1315 ISNKVQGEVSY
+1315 RKMVNLS
-1326 DNYFDY
+1326 
-1332 YKLGIRA
+1332 
-1339 MISQAGERSL
+1339 GERSL
-1349 ICAVLPRRTAHIN
+1349 ICAVLPRRTAHIH
-1362 GVISSSF
+1362 GVISISF
-1369 VRGDDTVDI
+1369 LDRNYTVDM
-1378 AALCASIPMDFFMKT
+1378 AALCSSIVMDFYWKT
-1393 IAAQNLT
+1393 IATQNITESRLAT
-1400 SVRMQGFPLGID
+1400 FPFGI
-1412 EKYNNA
+1412 KKKFKSA
-1418 MRSRTL
+1418 MYSRTL
-1424 LLNCLTTHYADLWQ
+1424 MLNCLNKYYDDLWSGCWC
-1438 EMWDGAYKNE
+1438 ESFRTDS
-1448 TWSLRDKR
+1448 WSLEDAR
-1456 LKPFDQLHETWSWD
+1456 LKPFSELTPSWNHD
-1470 IPLRNYFERRQAL
+1470 TPLRNHFERRQAL
-1483 VEIDVISAM
+1483 VEIDVLAAM
-1492 ALGLS
+1492 SFGLS
-1497 LQDLEMIYTIQ
+1497 LEDLEFIYDIQ
-1508 FPVLQQNENDTWYD
+1508 FPVLRQNEDDTWYD
-1522 AEGKIVFTCSKGLT
+1522 QKGNVVYSVSLCKK
-1536 GVGLDRKQWEAMRGE
+1536 GVGVDRATWNTIRGE
-1551 PNTPNNPNNP
+1551 QLSDN
-1561 NTPITS
+1561 IYQGATS
-1567 YKGSTASYVHTI
+1567 SYIHTV
-1579 DPSKSELYGGQQQTF
+1579 PVEKSELYGGEQVTYY
-1594 VAPYTRC
+1594 APYTRC
-1601 DRIADYRRAWAHF
+1601 DRIADYQRAWTFF
-1614 EKIYNK
+1614 EERFKNED

>member
-24 QKKVFD
+24 LKKVFD

-106 NGAQQDV
+106 NGVQQDV

-224 EALAVI
+224 EALAAI

-298 CLIFIYR
+298 CLVFIYR

-499 IIHPRGKFIYRL
+499 IIHPKGKFIYRL

-670 TTVGQRAYDKKW
+670 TIVGQRAYDKKW

-725 SKEEEQKLKEKKKV
+725 SKEEEQKLKEMKKV

-809 FDDQRYRKDSAY
+809 FDDQRYRKNSPY
-821 MKLKMV
+821 MKLKAV
-827 MDYWCSLFFWE
+827 MDYWCALFFWE

-898 ESAAKVQSLE
+898 ISAAKVQSLE
-908 YYLAEMGNKQINKL
+908 YYIAEMGNKQTNKL
-922 QLEGAYSER
+922 PLEGVYSER

-956 WLRDGFDVICGNPPW
+956 WLRDGFDIICGNPPW
-971 IKLEFN
+971 EKWSYEQQEVIG
-977 EANIVSEKYP
+977 EKYP
-987 EVVIRKVSAPV
+987 EVLIREDSATDV
-998 VRQMI
+998 EHALEIYFQNATI
-1003 KQFMNDQMMEKL
+1003 KSMCMMEQVEATCSATFMNSF
-1015 YKGEMAEQVCSTAF
+1015 AC
-1029 LNAYCNY
+1029 Y
-1036 PLLIGQQTNLYKCVL
+1036 PLLVGQQADLYKNVL
-1051 ENTMDLVSPTN
+1051 TNCFDLLSEK
-1062 GYIGLLTPESIYD
+1062 GYLGMLHPESVYD
-1075 DPNGQPLRRELYKR
+1075 DAKGQPLRKVMYRR
-1089 LRYHFQY
+1089 LQYHFQY
-1096 QNELRLFAEVHHH
+1096 QNALNLFPIAH
-1109 TVYGDQLLG
+1109 
-1118 PRRSS
+1118 RRKYSANIYTGLKDEIS
-1123 SPRFASLSNL
+1123 FDSISNL
-1133 FHPSTVDGCFTH
+1133 FHPKTVDDCYMHNGQGICE
-1145 DGHGMCGG
+1145 G
-1153 IKDENGNWNTKP
+1153 IKGKDGKWNLAGHKN
-1165 HRDRIVTFTDK
+1165 RIVHYNAK
-1176 ELQVLS
+1176 YIKLLS
-1182 DTFEDGTTG
+1182 DTFEDGRYP
-1191 DCAKLVSI
+1191 DCAKLVSVHNNEMLGI
-1199 HSKEII
+1199 
-1205 GVLKKI
+1205 LDKI
-1211 SDFPKHLDDVKNIT
+1211 SNYERKVSSVRNKIT
-1225 SMCFDETN
+1225 VCFDETG
-1233 APKAGLIKRH
+1233 APKEGLIKDVRSH
-1243 TCVPELSK
+1243 TCYPSMENC
-1251 YEMIYSGPHFYV
+1251 EMIYNAPQFYV
-1263 ANPIYKTPRETCILN
+1263 SNPVYQTPKEVSLKKGDFNIVDLEKI
-1278 SDYDNVELGKIP
+1278 SDE
-1290 DNYIQRTN
+1290 YIQRTKYLPLVGN
-1298 YIPNIPLPEYNQ
+1298 YRSLSTFNAFVIGQDEHGNDIYDSLLDHYK
-1310 QVRGF
+1310 VGF
-1315 ISNKVQGEVSY
+1315 RKMVNLS
-1326 DNYFDY
+1326 
-1332 YKLGIRA
+1332 
-1339 MISQAGERSL
+1339 GERSL

-1362 GVISSSF
+1362 GVISISF
-1369 VRGDDTVDI
+1369 LDRNYTVDM
-1378 AALCASIPMDFFMKT
+1378 AALCSSIVMDFYWKT
-1393 IAAQNLT
+1393 IATQNITESRLAT
-1400 SVRMQGFPLGID
+1400 FPFGI
-1412 EKYNNA
+1412 KKKFKSA
-1418 MRSRTL
+1418 MYSRTL
-1424 LLNCLTTHYADLWQ
+1424 MLNCLNKYYDDLWSGCWC
-1438 EMWDGAYKNE
+1438 ESFRTDR
-1448 TWSLRDKR
+1448 WSLEDAR
-1456 LKPFDQLHETWSWD
+1456 LKPFSELTPSWNHD
-1470 IPLRNYFERRQAL
+1470 TPLRNHFERRQAL
-1483 VEIDVISAM
+1483 VEIDVLAAM
-1492 ALGLS
+1492 SFGLS
-1497 LQDLEMIYTIQ
+1497 LEDLEFIYDIQ
-1508 FPVLQQNENDTWYD
+1508 FPVLRQNEDDTWYD
-1522 AEGKIVFTCSKGLT
+1522 QKGNVVYSVSLCKK
-1536 GVGLDRKQWEAMRGE
+1536 GVGVDRATWNTIRGE
-1551 PNTPNNPNNP
+1551 QLSDN
-1561 NTPITS
+1561 IYQGATS
-1567 YKGSTASYVHTI
+1567 SYIHTV
-1579 DPSKSELYGGQQQTF
+1579 PVEKSELYGGEQVTYY
-1594 VAPYTRC
+1594 APYTRC
-1601 DRIADYRRAWAHF
+1601 DRIADYQRAWTFF
-1614 EKIYNK
+1614 EERFKNED

>member
-94 QPAAILSLPIGE
+94 QPAVILSLPIGE

-113 PVRIVCNRTDGSPQ
+113 PVRIVCNRTDGSSQ

-224 EALAVI
+224 EALAAI

-298 CLIFIYR
+298 CLVFIYR
-305 LLFIFYAESRPDLD
+305 LLFIFYAESLPDLD

-821 MKLKMV
+821 MKLKAV
-827 MDYWCSLFFWE
+827 MDYWCALFFWE

-908 YYLAEMGNKQINKL
+908 YYLAEMGNKQTNKL

-956 WLRDGFDVICGNPPW
+956 WLRDGFDIICGNPPW
-971 IKLEFN
+971 EKWSYEQQEVIG
-977 EANIVSEKYP
+977 EKYP
-987 EVVIRKVSAPV
+987 EVLIREDSATDV
-998 VRQMI
+998 EHALEMYFQNATI
-1003 KQFMNDQMMEKL
+1003 KSMCMMEQVEATCSATFMNSF
-1015 YKGEMAEQVCSTAF
+1015 AC
-1029 LNAYCNY
+1029 Y
-1036 PLLIGQQTNLYKCVL
+1036 PLLVGQQADLYKNVL
-1051 ENTMDLVSPTN
+1051 TNCFDLLSEK
-1062 GYIGLLTPESIYD
+1062 GYLGMLHPESVYD
-1075 DPNGQPLRRELYKR
+1075 DAKGQPLRKVMYRR
-1089 LRYHFQY
+1089 LHYHFQY
-1096 QNELRLFAEVHHH
+1096 QNALNLFPIAH
-1109 TVYGDQLLG
+1109 
-1118 PRRSS
+1118 RRKYSANIYTGLKDEIS
-1123 SPRFASLSNL
+1123 FDSISNL
-1133 FHPSTVDGCFTH
+1133 FHPKTVDDCYMHNGQGICE
-1145 DGHGMCGG
+1145 G
-1153 IKDENGNWNTKP
+1153 IKGKDGKWNLAGHKN
-1165 HRDRIVTFTDK
+1165 RIVHYNAK
-1176 ELQVLS
+1176 YIKLLS
-1182 DTFEDGTTG
+1182 DTFEDGRYP
-1191 DCAKLVSI
+1191 DCAKLVSVHNNEMLGI
-1199 HSKEII
+1199 
-1205 GVLKKI
+1205 LDKI
-1211 SDFPKHLDDVKNIT
+1211 SNYERKVSSVRNKIT
-1225 SMCFDETN
+1225 VCFDETG
-1233 APKAGLIKRH
+1233 APKEGLIKDVRSH
-1243 TCVPELSK
+1243 TCYPSMEK
-1251 YEMIYSGPHFYV
+1251 CEMIYNAPQFYV
-1263 ANPIYKTPRETCILN
+1263 SNPVYQTPKEVSLKKGDFNIVDLEKI
-1278 SDYDNVELGKIP
+1278 SDE
-1290 DNYIQRTN
+1290 YIQRTKYLPLVGN
-1298 YIPNIPLPEYNQ
+1298 YRSLSTFNAFVIGQDEHGNDIYDSLLDHYK
-1310 QVRGF
+1310 VGF
-1315 ISNKVQGEVSY
+1315 RKMVNLS
-1326 DNYFDY
+1326 
-1332 YKLGIRA
+1332 
-1339 MISQAGERSL
+1339 GERSL
-1349 ICAVLPRRTAHIN
+1349 ICAVLPRRTAHIH
-1362 GVISSSF
+1362 GVISISF
-1369 VRGDDTVDI
+1369 LDRNYTVDM
-1378 AALCASIPMDFFMKT
+1378 AALCSSIVMDFYWKT
-1393 IAAQNLT
+1393 IATQNITESRLAT
-1400 SVRMQGFPLGID
+1400 FPFGI
-1412 EKYNNA
+1412 KKKFKSA
-1418 MRSRTL
+1418 MYSRTL
-1424 LLNCLTTHYADLWQ
+1424 MLNCLNKYYDDLWSGCWC
-1438 EMWDGAYKNE
+1438 ESFRTDS
-1448 TWSLRDKR
+1448 WSLEDAR
-1456 LKPFDQLHETWSWD
+1456 LKPFSELTPSWNHD
-1470 IPLRNYFERRQAL
+1470 TPLRNHFERRQAL
-1483 VEIDVISAM
+1483 VEIDVLAAM
-1492 ALGLS
+1492 SFGLS
-1497 LQDLEMIYTIQ
+1497 LEDLEFIYDIQ
-1508 FPVLQQNENDTWYD
+1508 FPVLRQNEDDTWYD
-1522 AEGKIVFTCSKGLT
+1522 QKGNVVYSVSLCKK
-1536 GVGLDRKQWEAMRGE
+1536 GVGVDRATWNTIRGE
-1551 PNTPNNPNNP
+1551 QLSDN
-1561 NTPITS
+1561 IYQGATS
-1567 YKGSTASYVHTI
+1567 SYIHTV
-1579 DPSKSELYGGQQQTF
+1579 PVEKSELYGGEQVTYY
-1594 VAPYTRC
+1594 APYTRC
-1601 DRIADYRRAWAHF
+1601 DRIADYRRAWTFF
-1614 EKIYNK
+1614 EERFKNED

>member
-224 EALAVI
+224 EALAAI

-298 CLIFIYR
+298 CLVFIYR

-493 DEEGHD
+493 DDEGHD
-499 IIHPRGKFIYRL
+499 IIHPKGKFIYRL

-547 EIKASDLLQMKI
+547 EIKASNLLQMKI

-682 WEAPTHRIHFSDS
+682 WEAPTQRIHFSDS

-739 MANIRKSWLKG
+739 MVNIRKSWLKG

-761 ISRKIDVLLKKYVEF
+761 ISRKIDVLLKEYVEF

-784 NNGYAVWKYAGKRTL
+784 NNGYAVWMYAGKRTFPL
-799 PFETNAQREE
+799 ETNADREE
-809 FDDQRYRKDSAY
+809 FDDRRYRKDSAY

-848 QDYWDDIERVLD
+848 QEYWDDIERILNVE
-860 VDMKEASPKVRFSN
+860 VKAASPKVRFSN

-908 YYLAEMGNKQINKL
+908 YYLAEMGNKQTNKL

-971 IKLEFN
+971 EKWSYEQQEVIG
-977 EANIVSEKYP
+977 EKYP
-987 EVVIRKVSAPV
+987 EVLIREDSATDV
-998 VRQMI
+998 EHALEMYFQNATI
-1003 KQFMNDQMMEKL
+1003 KSMCMMEQVEATCSATFMNSF
-1015 YKGEMAEQVCSTAF
+1015 AC
-1029 LNAYCNY
+1029 Y
-1036 PLLIGQQTNLYKCVL
+1036 PLLVGQQADLYKNVL
-1051 ENTMDLVSPTN
+1051 TNCFDLLSEK
-1062 GYIGLLTPESIYD
+1062 GYLGMLHPESVYD
-1075 DPNGQPLRRELYKR
+1075 DAKGQPLRKVMYRR
-1089 LRYHFQY
+1089 LQYHFQY
-1096 QNELRLFAEVHHH
+1096 QNALNLFPIAH
-1109 TVYGDQLLG
+1109 
-1118 PRRSS
+1118 RRKYSANIYTGLKDEIS
-1123 SPRFASLSNL
+1123 FDSISNL
-1133 FHPSTVDGCFTH
+1133 FHPKTVDDCYMHNGQGICE
-1145 DGHGMCGG
+1145 G
-1153 IKDENGNWNTKP
+1153 IKGKDGKWNLAGHKN
-1165 HRDRIVTFTDK
+1165 RIVHYNAK
-1176 ELQVLS
+1176 YIKLLS
-1182 DTFEDGTTG
+1182 DTFEDGRYP
-1191 DCAKLVSI
+1191 DCAKLVSVHNNEMLGI
-1199 HSKEII
+1199 
-1205 GVLKKI
+1205 LDKI
-1211 SDFPKHLDDVKNIT
+1211 SNYERKVSSVRNKIT
-1225 SMCFDETN
+1225 VCFDETG
-1233 APKAGLIKRH
+1233 APKEGLIKDVRSH
-1243 TCVPELSK
+1243 TCYPSMENC
-1251 YEMIYSGPHFYV
+1251 EMIYNAPQFYV
-1263 ANPIYKTPRETCILN
+1263 SNPIYQTPKEVSLKKGDFNIVDLEKI
-1278 SDYDNVELGKIP
+1278 SDD
-1290 DNYIQRTN
+1290 YIQRTKYLPLVEN
-1298 YIPNIPLPEYNQ
+1298 YRSLSAFNAFVIGQDEHGNDIYDSLLDHYK
-1310 QVRGF
+1310 VGF
-1315 ISNKVQGEVSY
+1315 RKMVNL
-1326 DNYFDY
+1326 F
-1332 YKLGIRA
+1332 
-1339 MISQAGERSL
+1339 GERSL
-1349 ICAVLPRRTAHIN
+1349 ICAVLPRRTAHIH
-1362 GVISSSF
+1362 GVISISF
-1369 VRGDDTVDI
+1369 LDRNYTVDM
-1378 AALCASIPMDFFMKT
+1378 AALCSSIVMDFYWKT
-1393 IAAQNLT
+1393 IATQNITESRLAT
-1400 SVRMQGFPLGID
+1400 FPFGI
-1412 EKYNNA
+1412 KKKFKSA
-1418 MRSRTL
+1418 MYSRTL
-1424 LLNCLTTHYADLWQ
+1424 MLNCLNKYYDDLWSGCWC
-1438 EMWDGAYKNE
+1438 ESFRTDS
-1448 TWSLRDKR
+1448 WSLEDAR
-1456 LKPFDQLHETWSWD
+1456 LKPFSELTPSWNHD
-1470 IPLRNYFERRQAL
+1470 TPLRNHFERRQAL
-1483 VEIDVISAM
+1483 VEIDVLAAM
-1492 ALGLS
+1492 SFGLS
-1497 LQDLEMIYTIQ
+1497 LEDLEFIYDIQ
-1508 FPVLQQNENDTWYD
+1508 FPVLRQNEDDTWYD
-1522 AEGKIVFTCSKGLT
+1522 QKGNVVYSVSLCKK
-1536 GVGLDRKQWEAMRGE
+1536 GVGVDRATWNTIRGE
-1551 PNTPNNPNNP
+1551 QLSDN
-1561 NTPITS
+1561 IYQGATS
-1567 YKGSTASYVHTI
+1567 SYIHTV
-1579 DPSKSELYGGQQQTF
+1579 PVEKSELYGGEQVTYY
-1594 VAPYTRC
+1594 APYTRC
-1601 DRIADYRRAWAHF
+1601 DRIADYRRAWAYF
-1614 EKIYNK
+1614 EERFKNED

>member
-24 QKKVFD
+24 LKKVFD

-106 NGAQQDV
+106 NGVQQDV

-224 EALAVI
+224 EALAAI

-298 CLIFIYR
+298 CLVFIYR

-353 YFFDHSIKRLFA
+353 YFFDHSIKRLFV

-499 IIHPRGKFIYRL
+499 IIHPKGKFIYRL

-596 QYPNELQK
+596 QYSNELQK

-670 TTVGQRAYDKKW
+670 TIVGQRAYDKKW

-725 SKEEEQKLKEKKKV
+725 SKEEEQKLKEKKKA

-809 FDDQRYRKDSAY
+809 FDDQRYRKNSPY
-821 MKLKMV
+821 MKLKAV
-827 MDYWCSLFFWE
+827 MDYWCALFFWE

-898 ESAAKVQSLE
+898 KSAAKVQSLE
-908 YYLAEMGNKQINKL
+908 YYIAEMGNKQTNKL
-922 QLEGAYSER
+922 PLEGVYSER

-956 WLRDGFDVICGNPPW
+956 WLRDGFDIICGNPPW
-971 IKLEFN
+971 EKWSYEQQEVIG
-977 EANIVSEKYP
+977 EKYP
-987 EVVIRKVSAPV
+987 EVLIREDSATDV
-998 VRQMI
+998 EHALEIYFQNATI
-1003 KQFMNDQMMEKL
+1003 KSMCMMEQVEATCSATFMNSF
-1015 YKGEMAEQVCSTAF
+1015 AC
-1029 LNAYCNY
+1029 Y
-1036 PLLIGQQTNLYKCVL
+1036 PLLVGQQADLYKNVL
-1051 ENTMDLVSPTN
+1051 TNCFDLLSEK
-1062 GYIGLLTPESIYD
+1062 GYLGMLHPESVYD
-1075 DPNGQPLRRELYKR
+1075 DAKGQPLRKVMYRR
-1089 LRYHFQY
+1089 LQYHFQY
-1096 QNELRLFAEVHHH
+1096 QNALNLFPIAH
-1109 TVYGDQLLG
+1109 
-1118 PRRSS
+1118 RRKYSANIYTGLKDEIS
-1123 SPRFASLSNL
+1123 FDSISNL
-1133 FHPSTVDGCFTH
+1133 FHPKTVDDCYMHNGQGICE
-1145 DGHGMCGG
+1145 G
-1153 IKDENGNWNTKP
+1153 IKGKDGKWNLAGHKN
-1165 HRDRIVTFTDK
+1165 RIVHYNAK
-1176 ELQVLS
+1176 YIKLLS
-1182 DTFEDGTTG
+1182 DTFEDGRYP
-1191 DCAKLVSI
+1191 DCAKLVSVHNNEMLGI
-1199 HSKEII
+1199 
-1205 GVLKKI
+1205 LDKI
-1211 SDFPKHLDDVKNIT
+1211 SNYERKVSSVRNKIT
-1225 SMCFDETN
+1225 VCFDETG
-1233 APKAGLIKRH
+1233 APKEGLIKDVRSH
-1243 TCVPELSK
+1243 TCYPSMENC
-1251 YEMIYSGPHFYV
+1251 EMIYNAPQFYV
-1263 ANPIYKTPRETCILN
+1263 SNPVYQTPKEVSLKKGDFNIVDLEKI
-1278 SDYDNVELGKIP
+1278 SDE
-1290 DNYIQRTN
+1290 YIQRTKYLPLVGN
-1298 YIPNIPLPEYNQ
+1298 YRSLSTFNAFVIGQDEHGNDIYDSLLDHYK
-1310 QVRGF
+1310 VGF
-1315 ISNKVQGEVSY
+1315 RKMVNLS
-1326 DNYFDY
+1326 
-1332 YKLGIRA
+1332 
-1339 MISQAGERSL
+1339 GERSL
-1349 ICAVLPRRTAHIN
+1349 ICAVLPRRTAHIH
-1362 GVISSSF
+1362 GVISISF
-1369 VRGDDTVDI
+1369 LDRNYTVDM
-1378 AALCASIPMDFFMKT
+1378 AALCSSIVMDFYWKT
-1393 IAAQNLT
+1393 IATQNITESRLAT
-1400 SVRMQGFPLGID
+1400 FPFGI
-1412 EKYNNA
+1412 KKKFKSA
-1418 MRSRTL
+1418 MYSRTL
-1424 LLNCLTTHYADLWQ
+1424 MLNCLNKYYDDLWSGCWC
-1438 EMWDGAYKNE
+1438 ESFRTDS
-1448 TWSLRDKR
+1448 WSLEDAR
-1456 LKPFDQLHETWSWD
+1456 LKPFSELTPSWNHD
-1470 IPLRNYFERRQAL
+1470 TPLRNHFERRQAL
-1483 VEIDVISAM
+1483 VEIDVLAAM
-1492 ALGLS
+1492 SFGLS
-1497 LQDLEMIYTIQ
+1497 LEDLEFIYDIQ
-1508 FPVLQQNENDTWYD
+1508 FPVLRQNEDDTWYD
-1522 AEGKIVFTCSKGLT
+1522 QKGNVVYSVSLCKK
-1536 GVGLDRKQWEAMRGE
+1536 GVGVDRATWNTIRGE
-1551 PNTPNNPNNP
+1551 QLSDN
-1561 NTPITS
+1561 IYQGATS
-1567 YKGSTASYVHTI
+1567 SYIHTV
-1579 DPSKSELYGGQQQTF
+1579 PVEKSELYGGEQVTYY
-1594 VAPYTRC
+1594 APYTRC
-1601 DRIADYRRAWAHF
+1601 DRIADYQRAWTFF
-1614 EKIYNK
+1614 EERFKNED

>member
-24 QKKVFD
+24 QKKVFV

-94 QPAAILSLPIGE
+94 QPAAILPLPIGE

-113 PVRIVCNRTDGSPQ
+113 PVRIVCCRTDGSPQ

-152 GLDRLVTHIFSLPE
+152 GLDCLVTHIFSLPE

-224 EALAVI
+224 EALAAI
-230 GDTPLMQQLEEE
+230 GDMPLMQQLEEE

-298 CLIFIYR
+298 CLVFIYR

-333 LEMLRDLEQVNL
+333 LEMLRDLEQVKL

-393 LFSDTKLKVLVGVK
+393 LFSDAKLKVLVGVK

-424 KQKGKPR
+424 QQKGKMR

-499 IIHPRGKFIYRL
+499 IIHPKGKFIYRL

-547 EIKASDLLQMKI
+547 EIYASDLLQMKI

-591 TIDPL
+591 SIDPL

-660 KVYKKSDVVR
+660 KVYKKSDAVR

-725 SKEEEQKLKEKKKV
+725 SKEEEQKLKEHKKI

-821 MKLKMV
+821 MKLKIV

-848 QDYWDDIERVLD
+848 QEYWDDIERILNVE
-860 VDMKEASPKVRFSN
+860 VKESSPKVRFSN

-908 YYLAEMGNKQINKL
+908 YYIAEMGNKQTNKL

-931 RFDIVKELAKRY
+931 RIDIVEELAKRY

-956 WLRDGFDVICGNPPW
+956 WLRDGFDIICGNPPW

-1051 ENTMDLVSPTN
+1051 ENTMDLASPTN

-1096 QNELRLFAEVHHH
+1096 QNELRLFAEVDHH

-1349 ICAVLPRRTAHIN
+1349 ICAVLPRRTAHIH
-1362 GVISSSF
+1362 GIISISF
-1369 VRGDDTVDI
+1369 LNRYDAVDM
-1378 AALCASIPMDFFMKT
+1378 AALCASIVIDFYIKT
-1393 IAAQNLT
+1393 IAAQNLRYSRLAT
-1400 SVRMQGFPLGID
+1400 FPIGVPV
-1412 EKYNNA
+1412 KYKSA
-1418 MRSRTL
+1418 LYSRTL
-1424 LLNCLTTHYADLWQ
+1424 LLNCLTNNYS
-1438 EMWDGAYKNE
+1438 EF
-1448 TWSLRDKR
+1448 WSSCWNDEYNYEHWSINDTR
-1456 LKPFDQLHETWSWD
+1456 LKPFGYLTQAWSWNT
-1470 IPLRNYFERRQAL
+1470 PLRNHFERRQAL
-1483 VEIDVISAM
+1483 VEIDVLAAM

-1497 LQDLEMIYTIQ
+1497 LKDLELIYTIQ

-1522 AEGKIVFTCSKGLT
+1522 QKGNIVFTCSKGLT
-1536 GVGLDRKQWEAMRGE
+1536 GVGCDRKEWNTIRGE
-1551 PNTPNNPNNP
+1551 QVDENTFV
-1561 NTPITS
+1561 
-1567 YKGSTASYVHTI
+1567 GVESTYVHII
-1579 DPSKSELYGGQQQTF
+1579 DSKKSELYGGEQVTYY
-1594 VAPYTRC
+1594 APYTRC
-1601 DRIADYRRAWAHF
+1601 DRIADYRRAWAYF
-1614 EKIYNK
+1614 EERFKNKD

>member
-94 QPAAILSLPIGE
+94 QPAVILSLPIGE
-106 NGAQQDV
+106 NGAQQEV

-298 CLIFIYR
+298 CLVFIYR

-499 IIHPRGKFIYRL
+499 IIHPKGKFIYRL

-821 MKLKMV
+821 MKLKEV
-827 MDYWCSLFFWE
+827 MDYWCALFFWE

-1362 GVISSSF
+1362 GIISISF
-1369 VRGDDTVDI
+1369 LNRYDAVDM
-1378 AALCASIPMDFFMKT
+1378 AALCASIVIDFYIKT
-1393 IAAQNLT
+1393 IAAQNLRYSRLAT
-1400 SVRMQGFPLGID
+1400 FPIGVPV
-1412 EKYNNA
+1412 KYKSA
-1418 MRSRTL
+1418 LYSRTL
-1424 LLNCLTTHYADLWQ
+1424 LLNCLTNNYS
-1438 EMWDGAYKNE
+1438 EF
-1448 TWSLRDKR
+1448 WSSCWNDEYNYEHWSIKDIR
-1456 LKPFDQLHETWSWD
+1456 LKPFGDLTQAWSWNT
-1470 IPLRNYFERRQAL
+1470 PLRNHFERRQAL
-1483 VEIDVISAM
+1483 VEIDVLAAM

-1497 LQDLEMIYTIQ
+1497 LKDLELIYTIQ

-1522 AEGKIVFTCSKGLT
+1522 QKGNIVFTCSKGLT
-1536 GVGLDRKQWEAMRGE
+1536 GVGCDRKEWNTIRGE
-1551 PNTPNNPNNP
+1551 QVDENTFV
-1561 NTPITS
+1561 
-1567 YKGSTASYVHTI
+1567 GVQSTYVHII
-1579 DPSKSELYGGQQQTF
+1579 DSKKSELYGGEQVTYY
-1594 VAPYTRC
+1594 APYTRC
-1601 DRIADYRRAWAHF
+1601 DRIADYRRAWAYF
-1614 EKIYNK
+1614 EERFKNKD

>member
-24 QKKVFD
+24 QKKVFV

-224 EALAVI
+224 EALAAI

-298 CLIFIYR
+298 CLVFIYR

-535 TLKPIVEKLERG
+535 TLKPIVEKLECG

-725 SKEEEQKLKEKKKV
+725 SEEEEQKLKDKKKV

-750 ITGEEYKQLER
+750 ITGEEYRQLER

-809 FDDQRYRKDSAY
+809 FDDQRYRKNSPY
-821 MKLKMV
+821 MKLKVV
-827 MDYWCSLFFWE
+827 MDYWCALFFWE

-860 VDMKEASPKVRFSN
+860 VDMKEASPKVCFSN

-898 ESAAKVQSLE
+898 ISAAKVQSLE
-908 YYLAEMGNKQINKL
+908 YYIAEMGNKQTNKL
-922 QLEGAYSER
+922 PLKGVYSER

-956 WLRDGFDVICGNPPW
+956 WLRDGFDIICGNPPW
-971 IKLEFN
+971 EKWSYEQQEVIG
-977 EANIVSEKYP
+977 EKYP
-987 EVVIRKVSAPV
+987 EVLIREDSATDV
-998 VRQMI
+998 EHALEMYFQNATI
-1003 KQFMNDQMMEKL
+1003 KSMCMMEQVEATCSATFMNSF
-1015 YKGEMAEQVCSTAF
+1015 AC
-1029 LNAYCNY
+1029 Y
-1036 PLLIGQQTNLYKCVL
+1036 PLLVGQQADLYKNVL
-1051 ENTMDLVSPTN
+1051 TNCFDLLSEK
-1062 GYIGLLTPESIYD
+1062 GYLGMLHPESVYD
-1075 DPNGQPLRRELYKR
+1075 DAKGQPLRKVMYRR
-1089 LRYHFQY
+1089 LQYHFQY
-1096 QNELRLFAEVHHH
+1096 QNALNLFPIAH
-1109 TVYGDQLLG
+1109 
-1118 PRRSS
+1118 RRKYSANIYTGLKDEIS
-1123 SPRFASLSNL
+1123 FDSISNL
-1133 FHPSTVDGCFTH
+1133 FHPKTVDDCYMHNGQGICE
-1145 DGHGMCGG
+1145 G
-1153 IKDENGNWNTKP
+1153 IKGKDGKWNLAGHKN
-1165 HRDRIVTFTDK
+1165 RIVHYNAK
-1176 ELQVLS
+1176 YIKLLS
-1182 DTFEDGTTG
+1182 DTFEDGRYP
-1191 DCAKLVSI
+1191 DCAKLVSVHNNEMLGI
-1199 HSKEII
+1199 
-1205 GVLKKI
+1205 LDKI
-1211 SDFPKHLDDVKNIT
+1211 SNYERKVSSVRNKIT
-1225 SMCFDETN
+1225 VCFDETG
-1233 APKAGLIKRH
+1233 APKEGLIKDVRSH
-1243 TCVPELSK
+1243 TCYPSMENC
-1251 YEMIYSGPHFYV
+1251 EMIYNAPQFYV
-1263 ANPIYKTPRETCILN
+1263 SNPVYQTPKEVSLKKGDFNIVDLEKI
-1278 SDYDNVELGKIP
+1278 SDE
-1290 DNYIQRTN
+1290 YIQRTKYLPLVGN
-1298 YIPNIPLPEYNQ
+1298 YRSLSTFNAFVIGQDEHGNDIYDSLLDHYK
-1310 QVRGF
+1310 VGF
-1315 ISNKVQGEVSY
+1315 RKMVNLS
-1326 DNYFDY
+1326 
-1332 YKLGIRA
+1332 
-1339 MISQAGERSL
+1339 GERSL
-1349 ICAVLPRRTAHIN
+1349 ICAVLPRRTAHIH
-1362 GVISSSF
+1362 GVISISF
-1369 VRGDDTVDI
+1369 LDRNYTVDM
-1378 AALCASIPMDFFMKT
+1378 AALCSSIVMDFYWKT
-1393 IAAQNLT
+1393 IATQNITESRLAT
-1400 SVRMQGFPLGID
+1400 FPFGI
-1412 EKYNNA
+1412 KKKFKSA
-1418 MRSRTL
+1418 MYSRTL
-1424 LLNCLTTHYADLWQ
+1424 MLNCLNKYYDDLWSGCWC
-1438 EMWDGAYKNE
+1438 ESFRTDR
-1448 TWSLRDKR
+1448 WSLEDAR
-1456 LKPFDQLHETWSWD
+1456 LKPFSELTPSWNHD
-1470 IPLRNYFERRQAL
+1470 TPLRNHFERRQAL
-1483 VEIDVISAM
+1483 VEIDVLAAM
-1492 ALGLS
+1492 SFGLS
-1497 LQDLEMIYTIQ
+1497 LEDLEFIYDIQ
-1508 FPVLQQNENDTWYD
+1508 FPVLRQNEDDTWYD
-1522 AEGKIVFTCSKGLT
+1522 QKGNVVYSVSLCKK
-1536 GVGLDRKQWEAMRGE
+1536 GVGVDRATWNTIRGE
-1551 PNTPNNPNNP
+1551 QLSDN
-1561 NTPITS
+1561 IYQGATS
-1567 YKGSTASYVHTI
+1567 SYIHTV
-1579 DPSKSELYGGQQQTF
+1579 PVEKSELYGGEQVTYY
-1594 VAPYTRC
+1594 APYTRC
-1601 DRIADYRRAWAHF
+1601 DRIADYQRAWTFF
-1614 EKIYNK
+1614 EERFKNED

>member
-94 QPAAILSLPIGE
+94 QPTAILSLPIGE

-224 EALAVI
+224 EALAAI

-298 CLIFIYR
+298 CLVFIYR

-499 IIHPRGKFIYRL
+499 IIHPKGKFIYRL

-604 VKAFIATSNVYG
+604 VKAFIATSNVYA

-670 TTVGQRAYDKKW
+670 TIVGQRAYDKKW

-725 SKEEEQKLKEKKKV
+725 SKEEEQKLKEMKKV

-809 FDDQRYRKDSAY
+809 FDDQRYRKNSPY
-821 MKLKMV
+821 MKLKAV
-827 MDYWCSLFFWE
+827 MDYWCALFFWE

-860 VDMKEASPKVRFSN
+860 VDMKEVSPKVRFSN

-898 ESAAKVQSLE
+898 ISAAKVQSLE
-908 YYLAEMGNKQINKL
+908 YYIAEMGNKQTNKL
-922 QLEGAYSER
+922 PLKGVYSER
-931 RFDIVKELAKRY
+931 RFDIVNELAKRY

-956 WLRDGFDVICGNPPW
+956 WLRDGFDIICGNPPW
-971 IKLEFN
+971 EKWSYEQQEVIG
-977 EANIVSEKYP
+977 EKYP
-987 EVVIRKVSAPV
+987 EVLIREDSATDV
-998 VRQMI
+998 EHALEMYFQNATI
-1003 KQFMNDQMMEKL
+1003 KSMCMMEQVEATCSATFMNSF
-1015 YKGEMAEQVCSTAF
+1015 AC
-1029 LNAYCNY
+1029 Y
-1036 PLLIGQQTNLYKCVL
+1036 PLLVGQQADLYKNVL
-1051 ENTMDLVSPTN
+1051 TNCFDLLSEK
-1062 GYIGLLTPESIYD
+1062 GYLGMLHPESVYD
-1075 DPNGQPLRRELYKR
+1075 DAKGQPLRKVMYRR
-1089 LRYHFQY
+1089 LQYHFQY
-1096 QNELRLFAEVHHH
+1096 QNALNLFPIAH
-1109 TVYGDQLLG
+1109 
-1118 PRRSS
+1118 RRKYSANIYTGLKDEIS
-1123 SPRFASLSNL
+1123 FDSISNL
-1133 FHPSTVDGCFTH
+1133 FHPKTVDDCYMHNGQGICE
-1145 DGHGMCGG
+1145 G
-1153 IKDENGNWNTKP
+1153 IKGKDGKWNLAGHKN
-1165 HRDRIVTFTDK
+1165 RIVHYNAK
-1176 ELQVLS
+1176 YIKLLS
-1182 DTFEDGTTG
+1182 DTFEDGRYP
-1191 DCAKLVSI
+1191 DCAKLVSVHNNEMLGI
-1199 HSKEII
+1199 
-1205 GVLKKI
+1205 LDKI
-1211 SDFPKHLDDVKNIT
+1211 SNYERKVSSVTNKIT
-1225 SMCFDETN
+1225 VCFDETG
-1233 APKAGLIKRH
+1233 APKEGLIKDVRSH
-1243 TCVPELSK
+1243 TCYPSMENC
-1251 YEMIYSGPHFYV
+1251 EMIYNAPQFYV
-1263 ANPIYKTPRETCILN
+1263 SNPVYQTPKEVSLKKGDFNIVDLEKI
-1278 SDYDNVELGKIP
+1278 SDE
-1290 DNYIQRTN
+1290 YIQRTKYLPLVGN
-1298 YIPNIPLPEYNQ
+1298 YRSLSTFNAFVIGQDEHGNDIYDSLLDHYK
-1310 QVRGF
+1310 VGF
-1315 ISNKVQGEVSY
+1315 RKMVNLS
-1326 DNYFDY
+1326 
-1332 YKLGIRA
+1332 
-1339 MISQAGERSL
+1339 GERSL

-1362 GVISSSF
+1362 GVISISF
-1369 VRGDDTVDI
+1369 LDRNYTVDM
-1378 AALCASIPMDFFMKT
+1378 AALCSSIVMDFYWKT
-1393 IAAQNLT
+1393 IATQNITESRLAT
-1400 SVRMQGFPLGID
+1400 FPFGI
-1412 EKYNNA
+1412 KKKFKSA
-1418 MRSRTL
+1418 MYSRTL
-1424 LLNCLTTHYADLWQ
+1424 MLNCLNKYYDDLWSGCWC
-1438 EMWDGAYKNE
+1438 ESFRTDR
-1448 TWSLRDKR
+1448 WSLEDAR
-1456 LKPFDQLHETWSWD
+1456 LKPFSELTPSWNHD
-1470 IPLRNYFERRQAL
+1470 TPLRNHFERRQAL
-1483 VEIDVISAM
+1483 VEIDVLAAM
-1492 ALGLS
+1492 SFGLS
-1497 LQDLEMIYTIQ
+1497 LEDLEFIYDIQ
-1508 FPVLQQNENDTWYD
+1508 FPVLRQNEDDTWYD
-1522 AEGKIVFTCSKGLT
+1522 QKGNVVYSVSLCKK
-1536 GVGLDRKQWEAMRGE
+1536 GVGVDRATWNTIRGE
-1551 PNTPNNPNNP
+1551 QLSDN
-1561 NTPITS
+1561 IYQGATS
-1567 YKGSTASYVHTI
+1567 SYIHTV
-1579 DPSKSELYGGQQQTF
+1579 PVEKSELYGGEQVTYY
-1594 VAPYTRC
+1594 APYTRC
-1601 DRIADYRRAWAHF
+1601 DRIADYRRAWTFF
-1614 EKIYNK
+1614 EERFKNED

>member
-224 EALAVI
+224 EALAAI

-298 CLIFIYR
+298 CLVFIYR

-670 TTVGQRAYDKKW
+670 TIVGQRAYDKKW

-725 SKEEEQKLKEKKKV
+725 SKEEEQKLKEKKKA

-809 FDDQRYRKDSAY
+809 FDDQRYRKNSPY
-821 MKLKMV
+821 MKLKAV
-827 MDYWCSLFFWE
+827 MDYWCALFFWE

-898 ESAAKVQSLE
+898 KSAAKVQSLE
-908 YYLAEMGNKQINKL
+908 YYIAEMGNKQTNKL
-922 QLEGAYSER
+922 PLEGVYSER

-956 WLRDGFDVICGNPPW
+956 WLRDGFDIICGNPPW
-971 IKLEFN
+971 EKWSYEQQEVIG
-977 EANIVSEKYP
+977 EKYP
-987 EVVIRKVSAPV
+987 EVLIREDSATDV
-998 VRQMI
+998 EHALEIYFQNATI
-1003 KQFMNDQMMEKL
+1003 KSMCMMEQVEATCSATFMNSF
-1015 YKGEMAEQVCSTAF
+1015 AC
-1029 LNAYCNY
+1029 Y
-1036 PLLIGQQTNLYKCVL
+1036 PLLVGQQADLYKNVL
-1051 ENTMDLVSPTN
+1051 TNCFDLLSEK
-1062 GYIGLLTPESIYD
+1062 GYLGMLHPESVYD
-1075 DPNGQPLRRELYKR
+1075 DAKGQPLRKVMYRR
-1089 LRYHFQY
+1089 LQYHFQY
-1096 QNELRLFAEVHHH
+1096 QNALNLFPIAH
-1109 TVYGDQLLG
+1109 
-1118 PRRSS
+1118 RRKYSANIYTGLKDEIS
-1123 SPRFASLSNL
+1123 FDSISNL
-1133 FHPSTVDGCFTH
+1133 FHPKTVDDCYMHNGQGICE
-1145 DGHGMCGG
+1145 G
-1153 IKDENGNWNTKP
+1153 IKGKDGKWNLAGHKN
-1165 HRDRIVTFTDK
+1165 RIVHYNAK
-1176 ELQVLS
+1176 YIKLLS
-1182 DTFEDGTTG
+1182 DTFEDGRYP
-1191 DCAKLVSI
+1191 DCAKLVSVHNNEMLGI
-1199 HSKEII
+1199 
-1205 GVLKKI
+1205 LDKI
-1211 SDFPKHLDDVKNIT
+1211 SNYERKVSSVRNKIT
-1225 SMCFDETN
+1225 VCFDETG
-1233 APKAGLIKRH
+1233 APKEGLIKDVRSH
-1243 TCVPELSK
+1243 TCYPSMENC
-1251 YEMIYSGPHFYV
+1251 EMIYNAPQFYV
-1263 ANPIYKTPRETCILN
+1263 SNPVYQTPKEVSLKKGDFNIVDLEKI
-1278 SDYDNVELGKIP
+1278 SDE
-1290 DNYIQRTN
+1290 YIQRTKYLPLVGN
-1298 YIPNIPLPEYNQ
+1298 YRSLSTFNAFVIGQDEHGNDIYDSLLDHYK
-1310 QVRGF
+1310 VGF
-1315 ISNKVQGEVSY
+1315 RKMVNLS
-1326 DNYFDY
+1326 
-1332 YKLGIRA
+1332 
-1339 MISQAGERSL
+1339 GERSL
-1349 ICAVLPRRTAHIN
+1349 ICAVLPRRTAHIH
-1362 GVISSSF
+1362 GVISISF
-1369 VRGDDTVDI
+1369 LDRNYTVDM
-1378 AALCASIPMDFFMKT
+1378 AALCSSIVMDFYWKT
-1393 IAAQNLT
+1393 IATQNITESRLAT
-1400 SVRMQGFPLGID
+1400 FPFGI
-1412 EKYNNA
+1412 KKKFKSA
-1418 MRSRTL
+1418 MYSRTL
-1424 LLNCLTTHYADLWQ
+1424 MLNCLNKYYDDLWSGCWC
-1438 EMWDGAYKNE
+1438 ESFRTDS
-1448 TWSLRDKR
+1448 WSLEDAR
-1456 LKPFDQLHETWSWD
+1456 LKPFSELTPSWNHD
-1470 IPLRNYFERRQAL
+1470 TPLRNHFERRQAL
-1483 VEIDVISAM
+1483 VEIDVLAAM
-1492 ALGLS
+1492 SFGLS
-1497 LQDLEMIYTIQ
+1497 LEDLEFIYDIQ
-1508 FPVLQQNENDTWYD
+1508 FPVLRQNEDDTWYD
-1522 AEGKIVFTCSKGLT
+1522 QKGNVVYSVSLCKK
-1536 GVGLDRKQWEAMRGE
+1536 GVGVDRATWNTIRGE
-1551 PNTPNNPNNP
+1551 QLSDN
-1561 NTPITS
+1561 IYQGATS
-1567 YKGSTASYVHTI
+1567 SYIHTV
-1579 DPSKSELYGGQQQTF
+1579 PVEKSELYGGEQVTYY
-1594 VAPYTRC
+1594 APYTRC
-1601 DRIADYRRAWAHF
+1601 DRIADYQRAWTFF
-1614 EKIYNK
+1614 EERFKNED

>member
-24 QKKVFD
+24 QKKVFV

-224 EALAVI
+224 EALAAI

-298 CLIFIYR
+298 CLVFIYR

-535 TLKPIVEKLERG
+535 TLKPIVEKLECG

-725 SKEEEQKLKEKKKV
+725 SEEEEQKLKDKKKV

-809 FDDQRYRKDSAY
+809 FDDQRYRKNSPY
-821 MKLKMV
+821 MKLKVV
-827 MDYWCSLFFWE
+827 MDYWCALFFWE

-860 VDMKEASPKVRFSN
+860 VDMKEASPKVCFSN

-898 ESAAKVQSLE
+898 ISAAKVQSLE
-908 YYLAEMGNKQINKL
+908 YYIAEMGNKQTNKL
-922 QLEGAYSER
+922 PLKGVYSER

-956 WLRDGFDVICGNPPW
+956 WLRDGFDIICGNPPW
-971 IKLEFN
+971 EKWSYEQQEVIG
-977 EANIVSEKYP
+977 EKYP
-987 EVVIRKVSAPV
+987 EVLIREDSATDV
-998 VRQMI
+998 EHALEMYFQNATI
-1003 KQFMNDQMMEKL
+1003 KSMCMMEQVEATCSATFMNSF
-1015 YKGEMAEQVCSTAF
+1015 AC
-1029 LNAYCNY
+1029 Y
-1036 PLLIGQQTNLYKCVL
+1036 PLLVGQQADLYKNVL
-1051 ENTMDLVSPTN
+1051 TNCFDLLSEK
-1062 GYIGLLTPESIYD
+1062 GYLGMLHPESVYD
-1075 DPNGQPLRRELYKR
+1075 DAKGQPLRKVMYRR
-1089 LRYHFQY
+1089 LQYHFQY
-1096 QNELRLFAEVHHH
+1096 QNALNLFPIAH
-1109 TVYGDQLLG
+1109 
-1118 PRRSS
+1118 RRKYSANIYTGLKDEIS
-1123 SPRFASLSNL
+1123 FDSISNL
-1133 FHPSTVDGCFTH
+1133 FHPKTVDDCYMHNGQGICE
-1145 DGHGMCGG
+1145 G
-1153 IKDENGNWNTKP
+1153 IKGKDGKWNLAGHKN
-1165 HRDRIVTFTDK
+1165 RIVHYNAK
-1176 ELQVLS
+1176 YIKLLS
-1182 DTFEDGTTG
+1182 DTFEDGRYP
-1191 DCAKLVSI
+1191 DCAKLVSVHNNEMLGI
-1199 HSKEII
+1199 
-1205 GVLKKI
+1205 LDKI
-1211 SDFPKHLDDVKNIT
+1211 SNYERKVSSVRNKIT
-1225 SMCFDETN
+1225 VCFDETG
-1233 APKAGLIKRH
+1233 APKEGLIKDVRSH
-1243 TCVPELSK
+1243 TCYPSMENC
-1251 YEMIYSGPHFYV
+1251 EMIYNAPQFYV
-1263 ANPIYKTPRETCILN
+1263 SNPVYQTPKEVSLKKGDFNIVDLEKI
-1278 SDYDNVELGKIP
+1278 SDE
-1290 DNYIQRTN
+1290 YIQRTKYLPLVGN
-1298 YIPNIPLPEYNQ
+1298 YRSLSTFNAFVIGQDEHGNDIYDSLLDHYK
-1310 QVRGF
+1310 VGF
-1315 ISNKVQGEVSY
+1315 RKMVNLS
-1326 DNYFDY
+1326 
-1332 YKLGIRA
+1332 
-1339 MISQAGERSL
+1339 GERSL
-1349 ICAVLPRRTAHIN
+1349 ICAVLPRRTAHIH
-1362 GVISSSF
+1362 GVISISF
-1369 VRGDDTVDI
+1369 LDRNYTVDM
-1378 AALCASIPMDFFMKT
+1378 AALCSSIVMDFYWKT
-1393 IAAQNLT
+1393 IATQNITESRLAT
-1400 SVRMQGFPLGID
+1400 FPFGI
-1412 EKYNNA
+1412 KKKFKSA
-1418 MRSRTL
+1418 MYSRTL
-1424 LLNCLTTHYADLWQ
+1424 MLNCLNKYYDDLWSGCWC
-1438 EMWDGAYKNE
+1438 ESFRTDS
-1448 TWSLRDKR
+1448 WSLEDAR
-1456 LKPFDQLHETWSWD
+1456 LKPFSELTPSWNHD
-1470 IPLRNYFERRQAL
+1470 TPLRNHFERRQAL
-1483 VEIDVISAM
+1483 VEIDVLAAM
-1492 ALGLS
+1492 SFGLS
-1497 LQDLEMIYTIQ
+1497 LEDLEFIYDIQ
-1508 FPVLQQNENDTWYD
+1508 FPVLRQNEDDTWYD
-1522 AEGKIVFTCSKGLT
+1522 QKGNVVYSVSLCKK
-1536 GVGLDRKQWEAMRGE
+1536 GVGVDRATWNTIRGE
-1551 PNTPNNPNNP
+1551 QLSDN
-1561 NTPITS
+1561 IYQGATS
-1567 YKGSTASYVHTI
+1567 SYIHTV
-1579 DPSKSELYGGQQQTF
+1579 PVEKSELYGGEQVTYY
-1594 VAPYTRC
+1594 APYTRC
-1601 DRIADYRRAWAHF
+1601 DRIADYQRAWTFF
-1614 EKIYNK
+1614 EERFKNED

>member
-224 EALAVI
+224 EALAAI

-242 SYKNAYAVTQDLKRG
+242 SYKNAYVVTQDLKRG

-298 CLIFIYR
+298 CLVFIYR

-535 TLKPIVEKLERG
+535 TLKPIVEKLECG

-725 SKEEEQKLKEKKKV
+725 SEEEEQKLKDKKKV

-750 ITGEEYKQLER
+750 ITGEEYRQLER

-809 FDDQRYRKDSAY
+809 FDDQRYRKNSPY
-821 MKLKMV
+821 MKLKVV
-827 MDYWCSLFFWE
+827 MDYWCALFFWE

-860 VDMKEASPKVRFSN
+860 VDMKEASPKVCFSN

-898 ESAAKVQSLE
+898 ISAAKVQSLE
-908 YYLAEMGNKQINKL
+908 YYIAEMGNKQTNKL
-922 QLEGAYSER
+922 PLKGVYSER

-956 WLRDGFDVICGNPPW
+956 WLRDGFDIICGNPPW
-971 IKLEFN
+971 EKWSYEQQEVIG
-977 EANIVSEKYP
+977 EKYP
-987 EVVIRKVSAPV
+987 EVLIREDSATDV
-998 VRQMI
+998 EHALEMYFQNATI
-1003 KQFMNDQMMEKL
+1003 KSMCMMEQVEATCSATFMNSF
-1015 YKGEMAEQVCSTAF
+1015 AC
-1029 LNAYCNY
+1029 Y
-1036 PLLIGQQTNLYKCVL
+1036 PLLVGQQADLYKNVL
-1051 ENTMDLVSPTN
+1051 TNCFDLLSEK
-1062 GYIGLLTPESIYD
+1062 GYLGMLHPESVYD
-1075 DPNGQPLRRELYKR
+1075 DAKGQPLRKVMYRR
-1089 LRYHFQY
+1089 LQYHFQY
-1096 QNELRLFAEVHHH
+1096 QNALNLFPIAH
-1109 TVYGDQLLG
+1109 
-1118 PRRSS
+1118 RRKYSANIYTGLKDEIS
-1123 SPRFASLSNL
+1123 FDSISNL
-1133 FHPSTVDGCFTH
+1133 FHPKTVDDCYMHNGQGICE
-1145 DGHGMCGG
+1145 G
-1153 IKDENGNWNTKP
+1153 IKGKDGKWNLAGHKN
-1165 HRDRIVTFTDK
+1165 RIVHYNAK
-1176 ELQVLS
+1176 YIKLLS
-1182 DTFEDGTTG
+1182 DTFEDGRYP
-1191 DCAKLVSI
+1191 DCAKLVSVHNNEMLGI
-1199 HSKEII
+1199 
-1205 GVLKKI
+1205 LDKI
-1211 SDFPKHLDDVKNIT
+1211 SNYERKVSSVRNKIT
-1225 SMCFDETN
+1225 VCFDETG
-1233 APKAGLIKRH
+1233 APKEGLIKDVRSH
-1243 TCVPELSK
+1243 TCYPSMENC
-1251 YEMIYSGPHFYV
+1251 EMIYNAPQFYV
-1263 ANPIYKTPRETCILN
+1263 SNPVYQTPKEVSLKKGDFNIVDLEKI
-1278 SDYDNVELGKIP
+1278 SDE
-1290 DNYIQRTN
+1290 YIQRTKYLPLVGN
-1298 YIPNIPLPEYNQ
+1298 YRSLSTFNAFVIGQDEHGNDIYDSLLDHYK
-1310 QVRGF
+1310 VGF
-1315 ISNKVQGEVSY
+1315 RKMVNLS
-1326 DNYFDY
+1326 
-1332 YKLGIRA
+1332 
-1339 MISQAGERSL
+1339 GERSL
-1349 ICAVLPRRTAHIN
+1349 ICAVLPRRTAHIH
-1362 GVISSSF
+1362 GVISISF
-1369 VRGDDTVDI
+1369 LDRNYTVDM
-1378 AALCASIPMDFFMKT
+1378 AALCSSIVMDFYWKT
-1393 IAAQNLT
+1393 IATQNITESRLAT
-1400 SVRMQGFPLGID
+1400 FPFGI
-1412 EKYNNA
+1412 KKKFKSA
-1418 MRSRTL
+1418 MYSRTL
-1424 LLNCLTTHYADLWQ
+1424 MLNCLNKYYDDLWSGCWC
-1438 EMWDGAYKNE
+1438 ESFRTDS
-1448 TWSLRDKR
+1448 WSLEDAR
-1456 LKPFDQLHETWSWD
+1456 LKPFSELTPSWNHD
-1470 IPLRNYFERRQAL
+1470 TPLRNHFERRQAL
-1483 VEIDVISAM
+1483 VEIDVLAAM
-1492 ALGLS
+1492 SFGLS
-1497 LQDLEMIYTIQ
+1497 LEDLEFIYDIQ
-1508 FPVLQQNENDTWYD
+1508 FPVLRQNEDDTWYD
-1522 AEGKIVFTCSKGLT
+1522 QKGNVVYSVSLCKK
-1536 GVGLDRKQWEAMRGE
+1536 GVGVDRATWNTIRGE
-1551 PNTPNNPNNP
+1551 QLSDN
-1561 NTPITS
+1561 IYQGATS
-1567 YKGSTASYVHTI
+1567 SYIHTV
-1579 DPSKSELYGGQQQTF
+1579 PVEKSELYGGEQVTYY
-1594 VAPYTRC
+1594 APYTRC
-1601 DRIADYRRAWAHF
+1601 DRIADYQRAWTFF
-1614 EKIYNK
+1614 EERFKNED